1 MRLRVLPFEKE
12 GVRGGFRNS
21 DLQVFNEMKISENWL
36 RAWVNPE
43 IDSGTLSDQLTMLG
57 LEVDDMAP
65 AAKPFSGV
73 VVGEVLTVEQHPD
86 ADRLRVTTV
95 NIGSGEPLQIVCGA
109 PNVRAGMKAPVATI
123 GAVLPGDFK
132 IKKGKLRGVESQGM
146 LCGASEIDLEDKI
159 DGLLEL
165 PADAP
170 VGVDIREY
178 LELDDHVIDISI
190 TPNRGD
196 CFSIRGVAREIGVIN
211 QLPVAAPEIKE
222 VAAAIADHK
231 NVIVDTDGCPR
242 YLGRV
247 IKNVNTKA
255 PTPAW
260 MERALAR
267 SGIRQ
272 HSILVDITNYVLIE
286 LGQPLHAFDGGKV
299 EGAVHVRQAA
309 AGEKLVLL
317 NEQEVELQEDVMVIA
332 DDAKALAIAGIMGGL
347 SSSVTDETAEI
358 FLESAFF
365 APLHI
370 AGRARRFGLH
380 TDASQRYERGVDFE
394 LPMAA
399 MHRASQLIA
408 ELAGGEFGPI
418 TAVEQA
424 ALLPKREAIAL
435 NQAQV
440 DQLLGYAVEPAFIS
454 DALSRL
460 GCAVTVKAEGEWTV
474 VPPSH
479 RYDMAI
485 YQDLIEEVARIH
497 GYDNIQISLPVMD
510 VKLAKYADQFEL
522 AQLRQT
528 AVTLG
533 YQEAISFSFA
543 DAKLEKQLN
552 PQVQPLALANPISS
566 DLAVMRS
573 TLLSSLI
580 PCVQYNLNRQQS
592 RVRFFELGLRFD
604 YQGASSIH
612 DLKQVP
618 AFALIAA
625 GPRTAESWHGKPA
638 EMDFFDFKGDVEEIL
653 AAARLK
659 VEYVRSE
666 RAWLHPGQSAE
677 ILLNGQ
683 SIGYLG
689 RLHPSLEAELDLSAT
704 WVAELDQQAILQTYV
719 SNFTELSRF
728 PSVRRDIA
736 LLISDKINV
745 SEIQQ
750 LIEKTGGELLDSAWL
765 FDVYTGQGVEEGK
778 RSLAFA
784 LLWQHPSRT
793 LEDAEIK
800 SGMDNILQVL
810 ENTYQATLRAS

>member
-1 MRLRVLPFEKE
+1 
-12 GVRGGFRNS
+12 
-21 DLQVFNEMKISENWL
+21 MKISENWL
-36 RAWVNPE
+36 RTWVNPA
-43 IDSGTLSDQLTMLG
+43 IDSDTLSDQLTMLG
-57 LEVDDMAP
+57 LEVDELAP
-65 AAKPFSGV
+65 VAKPFTGV

-170 VGVDIREY
+170 VGVNIREY
-178 LELDDHVIDISI
+178 LKLDDNVIDISI

-196 CFSIRGVAREIGVIN
+196 CFSIRGIAREVAVIN
-211 QLPVAAPEIKE
+211 QLQMNEPEIKSVDATITDE
-222 VAAAIADHK
+222 KKV
-231 NVIVDTDGCPR
+231 VINTDGAPR

-247 IKNVNTKA
+247 IKNVKVKA
-255 PTPAW
+255 ATPEW
-260 MERALAR
+260 MEQALAR
-267 SGIRQ
+267 SGIRT
-272 HSILVDITNYVLIE
+272 HSILVDVTNYVLME
-286 LGQPLHAFDGGKV
+286 LGQPMHAFDLAKI
-299 EGAVHVRQAA
+299 EGTVHVRQAKPQ
-309 AGEKLVLL
+309 EKLQLL
-317 NEQEVELQEDVMVIA
+317 NDQEVELQDDVMVIA
-332 DDAKALAIAGIMGGL
+332 DDQKALAIAGIMGGL
-347 SSSVTDETAEI
+347 ASSVTDDTTDI

-365 APLHI
+365 APLAI

-380 TDASQRYERGVDFE
+380 TDSSQRYERGVDFE
-394 LPMAA
+394 LPLIA
-399 MHRASQLIA
+399 MNRASQLIQ

-418 TAVEQA
+418 TVAEKA
-424 ALLPKREAIAL
+424 DLLPKREAIEL
-435 NQAQV
+435 KQAQV
-440 DQLLGYAVEPAFIS
+440 DQLLGYKVTAEFIT
-454 DALSRL
+454 DALTRL
-460 GCAVTVKAEGEWTV
+460 GCEVTVQADGEWSV

-485 YQDLIEEVARIH
+485 YQDLIEEVARID
-497 GYDNIQISLPVMD
+497 GYDNIQISLPSMD
-510 VKLAKYADQFEL
+510 VQLAKYQDRFEI

-528 AVTLG
+528 VVTLG

-552 PQVQPLALANPISS
+552 PQVSPLMLANPISS
-566 DLAVMRS
+566 DLAAMRS

-604 YQGASSIH
+604 YQKANSIQ
-612 DLKQVP
+612 DLKQIP
-618 AFALIAA
+618 TLALVAV
-625 GPRTAESWHGKPA
+625 GSREPESWHAKPQP
-638 EMDFFDFKGDVEEIL
+638 MDFFDFKGEVEEIL
-653 AAARLK
+653 AAGRVK

-666 RAWLHPGQSAE
+666 RPWLHPGQSAE
-677 ILLNGQ
+677 ILVDGQ

-689 RLHPSLEAELDLSAT
+689 RLHPSLENELDLSTT
-704 WVAELDQQAILQTYV
+704 WVAELDQAAVLQSYV

-736 LLISDKINV
+736 LLISDNINV
-745 SEIQQ
+745 RDIQQ
-750 LIEKTGGELLDSAWL
+750 LIEKTGGELLDSTWL

-800 SGMDNILQVL
+800 SGMDNIIQVL

>member
-1 MRLRVLPFEKE
+1 
-12 GVRGGFRNS
+12 
-21 DLQVFNEMKISENWL
+21 MKISENWL
-36 RAWVNPE
+36 RTWVNPA
-43 IDSGTLSDQLTMLG
+43 IDSDTLSDQLTMLG
-57 LEVDDMAP
+57 LEVDELAP
-65 AAKPFSGV
+65 VAKPFTGV

-123 GAVLPGDFK
+123 GAILPGDFK

-165 PADAP
+165 PDDAP
-170 VGVDIREY
+170 VGVNIREY
-178 LELDDHVIDISI
+178 LKLDDNVIDISI

-196 CFSIRGVAREIGVIN
+196 CFSIRGIAREVAVIN
-211 QLPVAAPEIKE
+211 QLQMNEPEIKSVDATITDE
-222 VAAAIADHK
+222 KKV
-231 NVIVDTDGCPR
+231 VINTDGAPR

-247 IKNVNTKA
+247 IKNVNVKA
-255 PTPAW
+255 ATPEW
-260 MERALAR
+260 MEQALAR
-267 SGIRQ
+267 SGIRT
-272 HSILVDITNYVLIE
+272 HSILVDVTNYVLME
-286 LGQPLHAFDGGKV
+286 LGQPMHAFDLAKI
-299 EGAVHVRQAA
+299 EGTVHVRQAQPQ
-309 AGEKLVLL
+309 EKLQLL
-317 NEQEVELQEDVMVIA
+317 NDQEVELQDDVMVIA
-332 DDAKALAIAGIMGGL
+332 DDQKALAIAGIMGGL
-347 SSSVTDETAEI
+347 ASSVTDDTTDI

-365 APLHI
+365 APLAI

-380 TDASQRYERGVDFE
+380 TDSSQRYERGVDFE
-394 LPMAA
+394 LPLIA
-399 MHRASQLIA
+399 MNRASQLIQ

-418 TAVEQA
+418 TVVEKSD
-424 ALLPKREAIAL
+424 LLPKREAIEL
-435 NQAQV
+435 KQAQV
-440 DQLLGYAVEPAFIS
+440 DQLLGYKVAAEFIT
-454 DALSRL
+454 DALTRL
-460 GCAVTVKAEGEWTV
+460 GCEVTVQANGEWSV
-474 VPPSH
+474 VTPSH

-485 YQDLIEEVARIH
+485 YQDLIEEVARID
-497 GYDNIQISLPVMD
+497 GYDNIQISLPSMD
-510 VKLAKYADQFEL
+510 VQLAKYQDRFEI

-528 AVTLG
+528 VVTLG

-552 PQVQPLALANPISS
+552 PQVSPLMLANPISS

-604 YQGASSIH
+604 YQNANSIQ
-612 DLKQVP
+612 DLKQIP
-618 AFALIAA
+618 TLALVAV
-625 GPRTAESWHGKPA
+625 GSREPESWHAKPQP
-638 EMDFFDFKGDVEEIL
+638 MDFFDFKGEVEEIL
-653 AAARLK
+653 AAGRVK

-666 RAWLHPGQSAE
+666 RPWLHPGQSAE
-677 ILLNGQ
+677 ILVDGQ

-689 RLHPSLEAELDLSAT
+689 RLHPSLENELDLSTT
-704 WVAELDQQAILQTYV
+704 WVAELDQAAVLQSYV

-736 LLISDKINV
+736 LLISDNINV
-745 SEIQQ
+745 RDIQQ
-750 LIEKTGGELLDSAWL
+750 LIEKTGGELLDSTWL

-800 SGMDNILQVL
+800 SGMDNIIQVL

>member
-1 MRLRVLPFEKE
+1 
-12 GVRGGFRNS
+12 
-21 DLQVFNEMKISENWL
+21 MKISENWL
-36 RAWVNPE
+36 RTWVNPA
-43 IDSGTLSDQLTMLG
+43 IDSDTLSDQLTMLG
-57 LEVDDMAP
+57 LEVDELVP
-65 AAKPFSGV
+65 AAKHFTGV
-73 VVGEVLTVEQHPD
+73 VVGEVLTVIQHPD

-109 PNVRAGMKAPVATI
+109 PNVRVGMKAPVATI

-165 PADAP
+165 PDDAP
-170 VGVDIREY
+170 VGVNIREY
-178 LELDDHVIDISI
+178 LNLDDHVIDISI

-211 QLPVAAPEIKE
+211 QLPVTAPEITE
-222 VAAAIADHK
+222 VAATIADQKQVH
-231 NVIVDTDGCPR
+231 VSTDGCPR

-255 PTPAW
+255 ATPEW
-260 MERALAR
+260 MEQALAR

-272 HSILVDITNYVLIE
+272 HSILVDITNYVLME
-286 LGQPLHAFDGGKV
+286 LGQPLHAFDGGQV
-299 EGAVHVRQAA
+299 QGSVHVRQATA
-309 AGEKLVLL
+309 NEKLVLL
-317 NEQEVELQEDVMVIA
+317 NEQEIELTEDVMVIA

-347 SSSVTDETAEI
+347 SSSVTDATTEI

-370 AGRARRFGLH
+370 AGRARRYGLH

-394 LPMAA
+394 LPMIA
-399 MHRASQLIA
+399 MHRASQLIQS
-408 ELAGGEFGPI
+408 LAGGEFGPI
-418 TAVEQA
+418 TVAERT
-424 ALLPKREAIAL
+424 ALLPKREAIEL
-435 NQAQV
+435 TQAQV
-440 DQLLGYAVEPAFIS
+440 DQLLGYSVESAFIT
-454 DALSRL
+454 DALQRL
-460 GCAVTVKAEGEWTV
+460 GCVVTVKAEGEWTV

-497 GYDNIQISLPVMD
+497 GYDNIQISLPVID
-510 VKLAKYADQFEL
+510 VKLAKHQDQFEL
-522 AQLRQT
+522 PQLRQT
-528 AVTLG
+528 LVTLG

-543 DAKLEKQLN
+543 DLKLEKQLN
-552 PQVQPLALANPISS
+552 SQVNPLALANPISC

-580 PCVQYNLNRQQS
+580 PCVQYNINRQQS

-604 YQGASSIH
+604 YQNAQTID
-612 DLKQVP
+612 DLNQIP
-618 AFALIAA
+618 TLAMIAV
-625 GPRTAESWHGKPA
+625 GSKHAESWHGKA
-638 EMDFFDFKGDVEEIL
+638 QAMDFFDFKGEVEEVL
-653 AAARLK
+653 AAGRVQ

-666 RAWLHPGQSAE
+666 REWLHPGQSTE
-677 ILLNGQ
+677 ILIDGK
-683 SIGYLG
+683 SVGYLG
-689 RLHPSLEAELDLSAT
+689 RLHPSLENALDLSTT
-704 WVAELDQQAILQTYV
+704 WVAELDQSAVLQTYV

-736 LLISDKINV
+736 LVISDKINV

-750 LIEKTGGELLDSAWL
+750 LIEKTGGELLDSTWL
-765 FDVYTGQGVEEGK
+765 FDVYTGQGVEQGK

-800 SGMDNILQVL
+800 SGMDHIIQVL
-810 ENTYQATLRAS
+810 ESTYQATLRAS

>member
-1 MRLRVLPFEKE
+1 
-12 GVRGGFRNS
+12 
-21 DLQVFNEMKISENWL
+21 MKISENWL
-36 RAWVNPE
+36 RTWVNPA
-43 IDSGTLSDQLTMLG
+43 IDSDTLSDQLTMLG
-57 LEVDDMAP
+57 LEVDELVP
-65 AAKPFSGV
+65 AAQPFTGV
-73 VVGEVLTVEQHPD
+73 VVGEVLTVIQHPD

-95 NIGSGEPLQIVCGA
+95 NIGSAEPLQIVCGA
-109 PNVRAGMKAPVATI
+109 PNVRVGMKAPVATI

-165 PADAP
+165 PDDAP
-170 VGVDIREY
+170 VGVNIREY
-178 LELDDHVIDISI
+178 LNLDDHVIDISI

-211 QLPVAAPEIKE
+211 QLPVTAPEITE
-222 VAAAIADHK
+222 VAATIADQKQVH
-231 NVIVDTDGCPR
+231 VSTEGCPR

-247 IKNVNTKA
+247 IRNVNTKA
-255 PTPAW
+255 ATPEW
-260 MERALAR
+260 MEQALAR

-272 HSILVDITNYVLIE
+272 HSILVDITNYVLME
-286 LGQPLHAFDGGKV
+286 LGQPLHAFDGGQV
-299 EGAVHVRQAA
+299 QGSVHVRQATA
-309 AGEKLVLL
+309 NEKLVLL
-317 NEQEVELQEDVMVIA
+317 NEQEIELTEDVMVIA
-332 DDAKALAIAGIMGGL
+332 DDTKALAIAGIMGGL
-347 SSSVTDETAEI
+347 SSSVTDSTTEI

-370 AGRARRFGLH
+370 AGRARRYGLH

-394 LPMAA
+394 LPMIA
-399 MHRASQLIA
+399 MHRASQLIQS
-408 ELAGGEFGPI
+408 LAGGEFGPI
-418 TAVEQA
+418 TVAERA
-424 ALLPKREAIAL
+424 ELLPQREAIEL
-435 NQAQV
+435 TQAQV
-440 DQLLGYAVEPAFIS
+440 DQLLGYSVESAFIT
-454 DALSRL
+454 DALERL
-460 GCAVTVKAEGEWTV
+460 GCVVTVKAEGEWTV

-497 GYDNIQISLPVMD
+497 GYDNIQISLPVID
-510 VKLAKYADQFEL
+510 VKLAKHQDQFEL

-528 AVTLG
+528 LVTLG

-543 DAKLEKQLN
+543 DLKLEKQLN
-552 PQVQPLALANPISS
+552 SQVNPLALANPISS

-580 PCVQYNLNRQQS
+580 PCVQYNINRQQS

-604 YQGASSIH
+604 YQNAQTID
-612 DLKQVP
+612 DLNQIPTLAMIAVGSKQS
-618 AFALIAA
+618 
-625 GPRTAESWHGKPA
+625 ESWHGKAQP
-638 EMDFFDFKGDVEEIL
+638 MDFFDFKGEVEEVL
-653 AAARLK
+653 AAGRVQ

-666 RAWLHPGQSAE
+666 REWLHPGQSAE
-677 ILLNGQ
+677 ILIDGR

-689 RLHPSLEAELDLSAT
+689 RLHPSLENALDLSTT
-704 WVAELDQQAILQTYV
+704 WVAELDQSAVLQTYV

-736 LLISDKINV
+736 LVINDKINV

-750 LIEKTGGELLDSAWL
+750 LIEKTGGALLDSTWL
-765 FDVYTGQGVEEGK
+765 FDVYTGQGVEQGK

-800 SGMDNILQVL
+800 SGMDHIIQVL
-810 ENTYQATLRAS
+810 ESTYQATLRAS

>member
-1 MRLRVLPFEKE
+1 
-12 GVRGGFRNS
+12 
-21 DLQVFNEMKISENWL
+21 MKISENWL
-36 RAWVNPE
+36 RTWVNPA
-43 IDSGTLSDQLTMLG
+43 IDSDTLSDQLTMLG
-57 LEVDDMAP
+57 LEVDELAP
-65 AAKPFSGV
+65 VAKPFTGV
-73 VVGEVLTVEQHPD
+73 VIGEVLTVEQHPD

-109 PNVRAGMKAPVATI
+109 PNVRVGMKAPVATI

-170 VGVDIREY
+170 VGVNIREY
-178 LELDDHVIDISI
+178 LKLDDNVIDISI

-196 CFSIRGVAREIGVIN
+196 CFSIRGIAREIAVIN
-211 QLPVAAPEIKE
+211 KLQMNEPVINSVDAT
-222 VAAAIADHK
+222 IADEK
-231 NVIVDTDGCPR
+231 KVVISTEGAPR

-247 IKNVNTKA
+247 VKNVNVKA
-255 PTPAW
+255 ATPEW
-260 MERALAR
+260 MEQALSR
-267 SGIRQ
+267 SGIRT
-272 HSILVDITNYVLIE
+272 HSILVDVTNYVLME
-286 LGQPLHAFDGGKV
+286 LGQPMHAFDLSKI
-299 EGAVHVRQAA
+299 EGTVHVRQATQQ
-309 AGEKLVLL
+309 EKLQLL
-317 NEQEVELQEDVMVIA
+317 NDQEVELQEDIMVIA
-332 DDAKALAIAGIMGGL
+332 DDQKALAIAGIMGGL
-347 SSSVTDETAEI
+347 SSSVTDDTTDI

-365 APLHI
+365 APLAI

-380 TDASQRYERGVDFE
+380 TDSSQRYERGVDFE
-394 LPMAA
+394 LPLIA
-399 MHRASQLIA
+399 MNRASQLIQ

-418 TAVEQA
+418 TVAEKID
-424 ALLPKREAIAL
+424 LLPKREAIEL
-435 NQAQV
+435 KQAQV
-440 DQLLGYAVEPAFIS
+440 DQLLGYQVAGKFIA
-454 DALSRL
+454 DALTRL
-460 GCAVTVKAEGEWTV
+460 GCKVTVKTEGEWSV

-485 YQDLIEEVARIH
+485 YQDLIEEVARID
-497 GYDNIQISLPVMD
+497 GYDNIQISLPSMD
-510 VKLAKYADQFEL
+510 VKFAKYQDRFEL
-522 AQLRQT
+522 AELRQT
-528 AVTLG
+528 IVTLG

-552 PQVQPLALANPISS
+552 PEVQPLMLANPISS
-566 DLAVMRS
+566 DLAAMRS

-592 RVRFFELGLRFD
+592 RVRFFEFGLRFD
-604 YQGASSIH
+604 YQNAKSIE
-612 DLKQVP
+612 DLKQTP
-618 AFALIAA
+618 TLALVAV
-625 GPRTAESWHGKPA
+625 GSQEPESWHVKPQPI
-638 EMDFFDFKGDVEEIL
+638 DFFDFKGEIEEIL
-653 AAARLK
+653 AAGRVS

-677 ILLNGQ
+677 ILVEGK

-689 RLHPSLEAELDLSAT
+689 RLHPSLENELDLSTT
-704 WVAELDQQAILQTYV
+704 WVAELDQTAVLQSYV

-736 LLISDKINV
+736 LLISDNINV
-745 SEIQQ
+745 RDIQQ
-750 LIEKTGGELLDSAWL
+750 LIEQTGGELLDSTWL
-765 FDVYTGQGVEEGK
+765 FDVYTGQGVEDGK

-800 SGMDNILQVL
+800 SGMDNIIQVL

>member
-1 MRLRVLPFEKE
+1 
-12 GVRGGFRNS
+12 
-21 DLQVFNEMKISENWL
+21 MKISENWL
-36 RAWVNPE
+36 RTWVNPA
-43 IDSGTLSDQLTMLG
+43 IDSDTLSDQLTMLG
-57 LEVDDMAP
+57 LEVDDLSP
-65 AAKPFSGV
+65 AAKAFTGV
-73 VVGEVLTVEQHPD
+73 VVGEVLTVDQHPD

-95 NIGSGEPLQIVCGA
+95 NIGTGEPLQIVCGA

-132 IKKGKLRGVESQGM
+132 IKKGKLRGIESQGM

-165 PADAP
+165 PTDAP
-170 VGVDIREY
+170 VGVNVREY
-178 LELDDHVIDISI
+178 LDLDDNVIDISI

-196 CFSIRGVAREIGVIN
+196 CFSIRGIAREIGVIN
-211 QLPVAAPEIKE
+211 QLPVTALEVKD
-222 VAAAIADHK
+222 VAATITDEK
-231 NVIVDTDGCPR
+231 KVIIETDGCPR

-255 PTPAW
+255 PTPVW

-272 HSILVDITNYVLIE
+272 HSILVDITNYVLME

-299 EGAVHVRQAA
+299 EGAVHVRQATA
-309 AGEKLVLL
+309 AEKLTLL
-317 NEQEVELQEDVMVIA
+317 NEQEVELSEKVMVIA
-332 DDAKALAIAGIMGGL
+332 DDNKALAIAGIMGGL
-347 SSSVTDETAEI
+347 SSAVSDTTTEI

-365 APLHI
+365 DQLHI
-370 AGRARRFGLH
+370 AGRARSFGLH

-394 LPMAA
+394 LPLIA
-399 MHRASQLIA
+399 MHRASQLIS
-408 ELAGGEFGPI
+408 EFAGGEFGPI
-418 TAVEQA
+418 TIAEKTEF
-424 ALLPKREAIAL
+424 LPKRDAIEL

-440 DQLLGYAVEPAFIS
+440 DQLLGYKVESDFIT
-454 DALSRL
+454 DALTRL
-460 GCAVTVKAEGEWTV
+460 GCTVTVKAEGEWTV

-479 RYDMAI
+479 RFDMVI

-497 GYDNIQISLPVMD
+497 GYDNIQISLPVID
-510 VKLAKYADQFEL
+510 VKLAKYQDQFEL

-528 AVTLG
+528 IVTLG

-543 DAKLEKQLN
+543 DLKLEKQLN
-552 PQVQPLALANPISS
+552 PAVNPLALANPISS

-580 PCVQYNLNRQQS
+580 PCVQHNINRQQS

-604 YQGASSIH
+604 YQNAASIH
-612 DLKQVP
+612 DLKQIP
-618 AFALIAA
+618 TLALIAV
-625 GPRTAESWHGKPA
+625 GSKTVESWHGKPQI
-638 EMDFFDFKGDVEEIL
+638 MDFFDFKGEVEEVL
-653 AAARLK
+653 AAGRLNF
-659 VEYVRSE
+659 EYVRSE
-666 RAWLHPGQSAE
+666 KSWLHPGQSAE
-677 ILLNGQ
+677 ILVDGQ

-689 RLHPSLEAELDLSAT
+689 RLHPSLESALDLGTT
-704 WVAELDQQAILQTYV
+704 WVAELDQKAVLQTYV

-736 LLISDKINV
+736 LLINDKINV
-745 SEIQQ
+745 SEIQK
-750 LIEKTGGELLDSAWL
+750 LIEKTGGELLDSTWL
-765 FDVYTGQGVEEGK
+765 FDVYTGQGVEDGK

-800 SGMDNILQVL
+800 SGMDNILQIL
-810 ENTYQATLRAS
+810 EQTYQATLRAS

>member
-1 MRLRVLPFEKE
+1 
-12 GVRGGFRNS
+12 
-21 DLQVFNEMKISENWL
+21 MKISENWL
-36 RAWVNPE
+36 RTWVNPA
-43 IDSGTLSDQLTMLG
+43 IDSDTLSDQLTMLG
-57 LEVDDMAP
+57 LEVDELAP
-65 AAKPFSGV
+65 VAKPFTGV

-95 NIGSGEPLQIVCGA
+95 NIGTGEPLQIVCGA

-170 VGVDIREY
+170 VGVNIREY
-178 LELDDHVIDISI
+178 LKLDDNVIDISI

-196 CFSIRGVAREIGVIN
+196 CFSIRGIAREIAVIN
-211 QLPVAAPEIKE
+211 QLQMNEPEIKSVDATITDE
-222 VAAAIADHK
+222 KKV
-231 NVIVDTDGCPR
+231 VISTEGAPR

-247 IKNVNTKA
+247 IKNVNVKA
-255 PTPAW
+255 ATPEW
-260 MERALAR
+260 MEQALAR
-267 SGIRQ
+267 SGIRT
-272 HSILVDITNYVLIE
+272 HSILVDVTNYVLME
-286 LGQPLHAFDGGKV
+286 LGQPMHAFDLAKI
-299 EGAVHVRQAA
+299 EGTVQVRQAKPQ
-309 AGEKLVLL
+309 EKLQLL
-317 NEQEVELQEDVMVIA
+317 NDQEVELQEDVMVIA
-332 DDAKALAIAGIMGGL
+332 DDQKALAIAGIMGGL
-347 SSSVTDETAEI
+347 ASSVTDDTTDI

-365 APLHI
+365 APLAI

-380 TDASQRYERGVDFE
+380 TDSSQRYERGVDFE
-394 LPMAA
+394 LPLIA
-399 MHRASQLIA
+399 MNRASQLIQ

-418 TAVEQA
+418 TIAEKSD
-424 ALLPKREAIAL
+424 LLPKREAIEL

-440 DQLLGYAVEPAFIS
+440 DQLLGYQVAAEFIT
-454 DALSRL
+454 DALTRL
-460 GCAVTVKAEGEWTV
+460 GCEVTVKADGEWSV

-485 YQDLIEEVARIH
+485 YQDLIEEVARID
-497 GYDNIQISLPVMD
+497 GYDNIQISLPSMD
-510 VKLAKYADQFEL
+510 VQLAKYQDRFEI

-528 AVTLG
+528 VVTLG

-552 PQVQPLALANPISS
+552 PQVNPLMLANPISS
-566 DLAVMRS
+566 DLAAMRS

-604 YQGASSIH
+604 YQDANSIQ
-612 DLKQVP
+612 DLKQIP
-618 AFALIAA
+618 TLALIAV
-625 GPRTAESWHGKPA
+625 GSREPESWHAKPQP
-638 EMDFFDFKGDVEEIL
+638 MDFFDFKGEVEEVL
-653 AAARLK
+653 AAGRVK

-666 RAWLHPGQSAE
+666 RSWLHPGQSAE
-677 ILLNGQ
+677 ILVDGK

-689 RLHPSLEAELDLSAT
+689 RLHPSLENQLDLSTT
-704 WVAELDQQAILQTYV
+704 WVAELDQAAVLQSYV

-736 LLISDKINV
+736 LLISDNINV
-745 SEIQQ
+745 RDIQQ
-750 LIEKTGGELLDSAWL
+750 LIEKTGGELLDSTWL

-800 SGMDNILQVL
+800 SGMDNIIQVL

>member
-1 MRLRVLPFEKE
+1 
-12 GVRGGFRNS
+12 
-21 DLQVFNEMKISENWL
+21 MKISENWL
-36 RAWVNPE
+36 RTWVNPA
-43 IDSGTLSDQLTMLG
+43 IDSEKLSDQLTMLG
-57 LEVDDMAP
+57 LEVDELSP
-65 AAKPFSGV
+65 AAKPFTGV

-132 IKKGKLRGVESQGM
+132 IKKGKLRGIESQGM

-170 VGVDIREY
+170 VGMNIREY
-178 LELDDHVIDISI
+178 LDLDDNVIDISI

-196 CFSIRGVAREIGVIN
+196 CFSIRGIAREIGVIN
-211 QLPVAAPEIKE
+211 QLPVTAPEIKE
-222 VAAAIADHK
+222 VVATISDEK
-231 NVIVDTDGCPR
+231 KVVVSTEGCPR

-255 PTPAW
+255 VTPVW

-272 HSILVDITNYVLIE
+272 HSILVDITNYVLME

-299 EGAVHVRQAA
+299 QGAVHVRQATEA
-309 AGEKLVLL
+309 EKLVLL
-317 NEQEVELQEDVMVIA
+317 NEQEVELNEKVMVIA
-332 DDAKALAIAGIMGGL
+332 DDEKALAIAGIMGGL
-347 SSSVTDETAEI
+347 SSAVSDATTEI

-370 AGRARRFGLH
+370 AGRARSFGLH

-394 LPMAA
+394 LPLIA

-418 TAVEQA
+418 TVAENA
-424 ALLPKREAIAL
+424 ALLPTRDAIEL

-440 DQLLGYAVEPAFIS
+440 DQLLGYSVDSAFIT
-454 DALSRL
+454 DALTRL
-460 GCAVTVKAEGEWTV
+460 GCEVTVKAEGEWSV

-479 RYDMAI
+479 RYDMVI

-497 GYDNIQISLPVMD
+497 GYDNIQISLPVID
-510 VKLAKYADQFEL
+510 VKLAKYQDQFEL
-522 AQLRQT
+522 GQLRQT

-543 DAKLEKQLN
+543 DLKLEKQLN
-552 PQVQPLALANPISS
+552 SHVKPLALANPISS

-580 PCVQYNLNRQQS
+580 PCVQYNINRQQS

-604 YQGASSIH
+604 YQEANSIH
-612 DLKQVP
+612 DLKQIP
-618 AFALIAA
+618 TFALIATGA
-625 GPRTAESWHGKPA
+625 RTPESWHGKAQP
-638 EMDFFDFKGDVEEIL
+638 MDFFDFKGDIEEIL
-653 AAARLK
+653 AAGRVK
-659 VEYVRSE
+659 VDYIRSE
-666 RAWLHPGQSAE
+666 RSWLHPGQSAE
-677 ILLNGQ
+677 ILVNGQ

-689 RLHPSLEAELDLSAT
+689 RLHPSLEDELDLATT
-704 WVAELDQQAILQTYV
+704 WVAELDQAAVLQTYV

-736 LLISDKINV
+736 LLINDKINV
-745 SEIQQ
+745 SEIQG
-750 LIEKTGGELLDSAWL
+750 LIEKTGGELLDSTWL

>member
-1 MRLRVLPFEKE
+1 
-12 GVRGGFRNS
+12 
-21 DLQVFNEMKISENWL
+21 MKISENWL
-36 RAWVNPE
+36 RTWVNPA
-43 IDSGTLSDQLTMLG
+43 IDSDTLSDQLTMLG
-57 LEVDDMAP
+57 LEVDELAP
-65 AAKPFSGV
+65 VAKPFTGV

-86 ADRLRVTTV
+86 ADRLHVTTV

-123 GAVLPGDFK
+123 GAILPGDFK

-165 PADAP
+165 PDDAP
-170 VGVDIREY
+170 VGVNIREY
-178 LELDDHVIDISI
+178 LKLDDNVIDISI

-196 CFSIRGVAREIGVIN
+196 CFSIRGIAREVAVIN
-211 QLPVAAPEIKE
+211 QLQMNEPEIKSVDATITDE
-222 VAAAIADHK
+222 KKV
-231 NVIVDTDGCPR
+231 VINTDGAPR

-247 IKNVNTKA
+247 IKNVNVKA
-255 PTPAW
+255 ATPEW
-260 MERALAR
+260 MEQALAR
-267 SGIRQ
+267 SGIRT
-272 HSILVDITNYVLIE
+272 HSILVDVTNYVLME
-286 LGQPLHAFDGGKV
+286 LGQPMHAFDLAKI
-299 EGAVHVRQAA
+299 EGTVHVRQAKSQ
-309 AGEKLVLL
+309 EKLQLL
-317 NEQEVELQEDVMVIA
+317 NDQEVELQEDVMVIA
-332 DDAKALAIAGIMGGL
+332 DDQKALAIAGIMGGL
-347 SSSVTDETAEI
+347 ASSVTDDTTDI

-365 APLHI
+365 APLAI

-380 TDASQRYERGVDFE
+380 TDSSQRYERGVDFE
-394 LPMAA
+394 LPLIA
-399 MHRASQLIA
+399 MNRASQLIQ

-418 TAVEQA
+418 TVAEKSD
-424 ALLPKREAIAL
+424 LLPKREAIEL
-435 NQAQV
+435 KQAQV
-440 DQLLGYAVEPAFIS
+440 DQLLGYKVAAEFIT
-454 DALSRL
+454 DALTRL
-460 GCAVTVKAEGEWTV
+460 GCEVTVQANGEWSV

-485 YQDLIEEVARIH
+485 YQDLIEEVARID
-497 GYDNIQISLPVMD
+497 GYDNIQISLPSMD
-510 VKLAKYADQFEL
+510 VQLAKYQDRFEI

-528 AVTLG
+528 VVTLG

-552 PQVQPLALANPISS
+552 PQVSPLMLANPISS
-566 DLAVMRS
+566 DLAAMRS

-604 YQGASSIH
+604 YQNANSIQ
-612 DLKQVP
+612 DLKQIP
-618 AFALIAA
+618 TLALVAV
-625 GPRTAESWHGKPA
+625 GSREPESWHAKPQP
-638 EMDFFDFKGDVEEIL
+638 MDFFDFKGEVEEIL
-653 AAARLK
+653 AAGRVK

-666 RAWLHPGQSAE
+666 RPWLHPGQSAE
-677 ILLNGQ
+677 ILVDGQ

-689 RLHPSLEAELDLSAT
+689 RLHPSLENELDLSTT
-704 WVAELDQQAILQTYV
+704 WVAELDQAAVLQSYV

-736 LLISDKINV
+736 LLISDNINV
-745 SEIQQ
+745 RDIQQ
-750 LIEKTGGELLDSAWL
+750 LIEKTGGELLDSTWL

-800 SGMDNILQVL
+800 SGMDNIIQVL

>member
-1 MRLRVLPFEKE
+1 
-12 GVRGGFRNS
+12 
-21 DLQVFNEMKISENWL
+21 MKISENWL
-36 RAWVNPE
+36 RTWVNPA
-43 IDSGTLSDQLTMLG
+43 IDSDTLSDQLTMLG
-57 LEVDDMAP
+57 LEVDELAP
-65 AAKPFSGV
+65 VAKPFTGV

-109 PNVRAGMKAPVATI
+109 PNVRVGMKAPVATI

-170 VGVDIREY
+170 VGVNIREY
-178 LELDDHVIDISI
+178 LKLDDNVIDISI

-196 CFSIRGVAREIGVIN
+196 CFSIRGIAREIAVIN
-211 QLPVAAPEIKE
+211 QLQMNEPEIKSVDATITDE
-222 VAAAIADHK
+222 KKV
-231 NVIVDTDGCPR
+231 VISTDGAPR

-247 IKNVNTKA
+247 VKNVNIKA
-255 PTPAW
+255 ATPEW
-260 MERALAR
+260 MEQALAR
-267 SGIRQ
+267 SGIRT
-272 HSILVDITNYVLIE
+272 HSILVDVTNYVLME
-286 LGQPLHAFDGGKV
+286 LGQPMHAFDLAKI
-299 EGAVHVRQAA
+299 EGTVHVRQAQPQ
-309 AGEKLVLL
+309 EKLQLL
-317 NEQEVELQEDVMVIA
+317 NDQEVELQEDIMVIA
-332 DDAKALAIAGIMGGL
+332 DDQKALAIAGIMGGL
-347 SSSVTDETAEI
+347 ASSVTDDTADI

-365 APLHI
+365 APLAI

-380 TDASQRYERGVDFE
+380 TDSSQRYERGVDFE
-394 LPMAA
+394 LPLIA
-399 MHRASQLIA
+399 MNRASQLIK

-418 TAVEQA
+418 TVAEKTD
-424 ALLPKREAIAL
+424 LLPKREAIEL
-435 NQAQV
+435 KQAQV
-440 DQLLGYAVEPAFIS
+440 DQLLGYQVAADFIT
-454 DALSRL
+454 DALTRL
-460 GCAVTVKAEGEWTV
+460 GCKVTVKTEGEWSV
-474 VPPSH
+474 IPPSH

-485 YQDLIEEVARIH
+485 YQDLIEEVARID
-497 GYDNIQISLPVMD
+497 GYDNIQISLPSMD
-510 VKLAKYADQFEL
+510 VQLAKYQDRFEI

-528 AVTLG
+528 VVTLG

-552 PQVQPLALANPISS
+552 PQVNPLMLANPISS
-566 DLAVMRS
+566 DLAAMRS

-604 YQGASSIH
+604 YQNATSIQ
-612 DLKQVP
+612 DLKQIP
-618 AFALIAA
+618 TLALIAV
-625 GPRTAESWHGKPA
+625 GSREPESWHAKPQP
-638 EMDFFDFKGDVEEIL
+638 MDFFDFKGEVEEVL
-653 AAARLK
+653 AAGRVK

-666 RAWLHPGQSAE
+666 RAWLHPGQSTE
-677 ILLNGQ
+677 ILVDGK

-689 RLHPSLEAELDLSAT
+689 RLHPSLENELDLSTT
-704 WVAELDQQAILQTYV
+704 WVAELDQAAVLQSYV

-736 LLISDKINV
+736 LLISDNINV
-745 SEIQQ
+745 RDIQQ
-750 LIEKTGGELLDSAWL
+750 LIEKTGGELLDSTWL

-800 SGMDNILQVL
+800 SGMDNIIQVL

>member
-1 MRLRVLPFEKE
+1 
-12 GVRGGFRNS
+12 
-21 DLQVFNEMKISENWL
+21 MKISENWL
-36 RAWVNPE
+36 RTWVNPA
-43 IDSGTLSDQLTMLG
+43 IDSNTLSDQLTMLG
-57 LEVDDMAP
+57 LEVDDLSP
-65 AAKPFSGV
+65 AAKLFTGV

-95 NIGSGEPLQIVCGA
+95 NIGTGEPLQIVCGA
-109 PNVRAGMKAPVATI
+109 PNVHVGMKAPVATI

-132 IKKGKLRGVESQGM
+132 IKKGKLRGIESQGM

-165 PADAP
+165 PANAP
-170 VGVDIREY
+170 VGVNVREY
-178 LELDDHVIDISI
+178 LDLDDNVIDISI

-196 CFSIRGVAREIGVIN
+196 CFSIRGIAREIGVIN
-211 QLPVAAPEIKE
+211 QLPVTVPEVKE
-222 VAAAIADHK
+222 VPATITDEK
-231 NVIVDTDGCPR
+231 KVIIETDGCPR

-255 PTPAW
+255 PTPVW

-272 HSILVDITNYVLIE
+272 HSILVDITNYVLME

-299 EGAVHVRQAA
+299 EGAVHVRQATA
-309 AGEKLVLL
+309 AEKLTLL
-317 NEQEVELQEDVMVIA
+317 NEQEVELSEKVMVIA
-332 DDAKALAIAGIMGGL
+332 DDNKALAIAGIMGGL
-347 SSSVTDETAEI
+347 SSAVSDTTTEI

-365 APLHI
+365 DQLHI
-370 AGRARRFGLH
+370 AGRARSFGLH

-394 LPMAA
+394 LPMIA

-418 TAVEQA
+418 TVAEKTEF
-424 ALLPKREAIAL
+424 LPKRDAIEL

-440 DQLLGYAVEPAFIS
+440 DQLLGYKVESDFIT
-454 DALSRL
+454 DALTRL
-460 GCAVTVKAEGEWTV
+460 GCVVTVNAEGEWTV

-479 RYDMAI
+479 RFDMVI

-497 GYDNIQISLPVMD
+497 GYDNIQISLPVID
-510 VKLAKYADQFEL
+510 VKLAKYQDQFEL

-528 AVTLG
+528 VVALG

-543 DAKLEKQLN
+543 DLKLEKQLN
-552 PQVQPLALANPISS
+552 PAVNPLALANPISS

-580 PCVQYNLNRQQS
+580 PCVQHNINRQQS

-604 YQGASSIH
+604 YQDAASIH
-612 DLKQVP
+612 DLKQIP
-618 AFALIAA
+618 TLALIAV
-625 GPRTAESWHGKPA
+625 GSKTVESWHGKPQT
-638 EMDFFDFKGDVEEIL
+638 MDFFDFKGEIEEVL
-653 AAARLK
+653 AAGRLN

-666 RAWLHPGQSAE
+666 KSWLHPGQSAE
-677 ILLNGQ
+677 ILVDGQ

-689 RLHPSLEAELDLSAT
+689 RLHPSLESALDLGTT
-704 WVAELDQQAILQTYV
+704 WVAELDQKAVLQTYV

-736 LLISDKINV
+736 LLINDKINV
-745 SEIQQ
+745 SEIQK
-750 LIEKTGGELLDSAWL
+750 LIEKTGGELLDSTWL

-800 SGMDNILQVL
+800 SGMDNILQIL
-810 ENTYQATLRAS
+810 EQTYQATLRAS

>member
-1 MRLRVLPFEKE
+1 
-12 GVRGGFRNS
+12 
-21 DLQVFNEMKISENWL
+21 MKISENWL
-36 RAWVNPE
+36 RTWVNPA
-43 IDSGTLSDQLTMLG
+43 IDSEKLSDQLTMLG
-57 LEVDDMAP
+57 LEVDDLSP
-65 AAKPFSGV
+65 AAKPFTGV

-170 VGVDIREY
+170 VGVNVREY
-178 LELDDHVIDISI
+178 LDLDDNVIDISI

-196 CFSIRGVAREIGVIN
+196 CFSIRGIAREIGVIN
-211 QLPVAAPEIKE
+211 QLPVTAPETKE
-222 VAAAIADHK
+222 VAATLADEK
-231 NVIVDTDGCPR
+231 KVVVETEGCAR

-255 PTPAW
+255 PTPEW
-260 MERALAR
+260 MERALVRA
-267 SGIRQ
+267 GIRQ
-272 HSILVDITNYVLIE
+272 HSILVDITNYVLME

-299 EGAVHVRQAA
+299 QGSVHVRQAT

-317 NEQEVELQEDVMVIA
+317 NEQEVELQDDVMVIA
-332 DDAKALAIAGIMGGL
+332 DDEKALAIAGIMGGL
-347 SSSVTDETAEI
+347 SSSVTDETTEI

-394 LPMAA
+394 LPMIA

-418 TAVEQA
+418 IVAEKSE
-424 ALLPKREAIAL
+424 LLPKREAIEL
-435 NQAQV
+435 EQAQV
-440 DQLLGYAVEPAFIS
+440 DQLLGYTVESDFIT
-454 DALSRL
+454 DALTRL
-460 GCAVTVKAEGEWTV
+460 GCEVTVKAEGQWSV

-497 GYDNIQISLPVMD
+497 GYDNIQISLPVID
-510 VKLAKYADQFEL
+510 VKLAKYEDQFEL
-522 AQLRQT
+522 TQLRQT

-543 DAKLEKQLN
+543 DLKLEKQLN
-552 PQVQPLALANPISS
+552 PAVNPLALANPISS

-580 PCVQYNLNRQQS
+580 PCVQYNVNRQQN

-604 YQGASSIH
+604 YQNAASIH
-612 DLKQVP
+612 DLKQIP
-618 AFALIAA
+618 TFALIAT
-625 GPRTAESWHGKPA
+625 GSRTPETWHGKAQP
-638 EMDFFDFKGDVEEIL
+638 MDFFDFKGDIEEIL
-653 AAARLK
+653 AAARLN

-666 RAWLHPGQSAE
+666 RSWLHPGQSAE
-677 ILLNGQ
+677 ILVNGQ

-689 RLHPSLEAELDLSAT
+689 RLHPSLEDELDLATT
-704 WVAELDQQAILQTYV
+704 WVAELDQSAVLQTYV

-745 SEIQQ
+745 SEIQG
-750 LIEKTGGELLDSAWL
+750 LIEKTGGELLGSTWL

>member
-1 MRLRVLPFEKE
+1 
-12 GVRGGFRNS
+12 
-21 DLQVFNEMKISENWL
+21 MKISENWL
-36 RAWVNPE
+36 RTWVNPA
-43 IDSGTLSDQLTMLG
+43 IDSDTLSDQLTMLG
-57 LEVDDMAP
+57 LEVDELAP
-65 AAKPFSGV
+65 VAKPFTGV

-109 PNVRAGMKAPVATI
+109 PNVRAGMKAAVATI
-123 GAVLPGDFK
+123 GAILPGDFK

-165 PADAP
+165 PDDAP
-170 VGVDIREY
+170 VGVNIREY
-178 LELDDHVIDISI
+178 LKLDDNVIDISI

-196 CFSIRGVAREIGVIN
+196 CFSIRGIAREVAVIN
-211 QLPVAAPEIKE
+211 QLQMNEPEIKSVDATITDE
-222 VAAAIADHK
+222 KKV
-231 NVIVDTDGCPR
+231 VISTDGAPR

-247 IKNVNTKA
+247 IKNVNVKA
-255 PTPAW
+255 ATPEW
-260 MERALAR
+260 MEQALAR
-267 SGIRQ
+267 SGIRT
-272 HSILVDITNYVLIE
+272 HSILVDVTNYVLME
-286 LGQPLHAFDGGKV
+286 LGQPMHAFDLAKI
-299 EGAVHVRQAA
+299 EGTVHVRQAQPQ
-309 AGEKLVLL
+309 EKLQLL
-317 NEQEVELQEDVMVIA
+317 NDQEVELQDDVMVIA
-332 DDAKALAIAGIMGGL
+332 DDQKALAIAGIMGGL
-347 SSSVTDETAEI
+347 ASSVTDDTTDI

-365 APLHI
+365 APLAI

-380 TDASQRYERGVDFE
+380 TDSSQRYERGVDFE
-394 LPMAA
+394 LPLIA
-399 MHRASQLIA
+399 MNRASQLIQ

-418 TAVEQA
+418 TVAEKSD
-424 ALLPKREAIAL
+424 LLPKREAIEL
-435 NQAQV
+435 KQAQV
-440 DQLLGYAVEPAFIS
+440 DQLLGYKVAAEFIT
-454 DALSRL
+454 DALTRL
-460 GCAVTVKAEGEWTV
+460 GCEVTIQADGEWSV

-485 YQDLIEEVARIH
+485 YQDLIEEVARID
-497 GYDNIQISLPVMD
+497 GYDNIQISLPSMD
-510 VKLAKYADQFEL
+510 VQLAKYQDRFEI

-528 AVTLG
+528 VVTLG

-552 PQVQPLALANPISS
+552 PQVSPLMLANPISS
-566 DLAVMRS
+566 DLAAMRS

-604 YQGASSIH
+604 YQKANSIQ
-612 DLKQVP
+612 DLKQIP
-618 AFALIAA
+618 TLALVAV
-625 GPRTAESWHGKPA
+625 GSREPESWHAKPQP
-638 EMDFFDFKGDVEEIL
+638 MDFFDFKGEVEEIL
-653 AAARLK
+653 AAGRVK

-666 RAWLHPGQSAE
+666 RPWLHPGQSAE
-677 ILLNGQ
+677 ILVDGQ

-689 RLHPSLEAELDLSAT
+689 RLHPSLENELDLSTT
-704 WVAELDQQAILQTYV
+704 WVAELDQAAVLQSYV

-736 LLISDKINV
+736 LLISDNINV
-745 SEIQQ
+745 RDIQQ
-750 LIEKTGGELLDSAWL
+750 LIEKTGGELLDSTWL

-784 LLWQHPSRT
+784 LLWQHLSRT

-800 SGMDNILQVL
+800 SGMDNIIQVL

>member
-1 MRLRVLPFEKE
+1 
-12 GVRGGFRNS
+12 
-21 DLQVFNEMKISENWL
+21 MKISENWL
-36 RAWVNPE
+36 RTWVNPA
-43 IDSGTLSDQLTMLG
+43 IDSETLSDQLTMLG
-57 LEVDDMAP
+57 LEVDELAP
-65 AAKPFSGV
+65 IAKPFTGV

-95 NIGSGEPLQIVCGA
+95 NIGSDESLQIVCGA

-146 LCGASEIDLEDKI
+146 LCGASEIDLEDKV

-170 VGVDIREY
+170 VGVNIREY
-178 LELDDHVIDISI
+178 LKLDDNVIDISI

-196 CFSIRGVAREIGVIN
+196 CFSIRGIAREIAVIN
-211 QLPVAAPEIKE
+211 QLQMNEAEIKSVDATVADEKE
-222 VAAAIADHK
+222 V
-231 NVIVDTDGCPR
+231 VISTNGAPR

-247 IKNVNTKA
+247 VKNVNVKA
-255 PTPAW
+255 ATPEW
-260 MERALAR
+260 MEQALAR
-267 SGIRQ
+267 SGIRT
-272 HSILVDITNYVLIE
+272 HSILVDVTNYVLME
-286 LGQPLHAFDGGKV
+286 LGQPMHAFDLAKI
-299 EGAVHVRQAA
+299 EGTVHVRQAQPQ
-309 AGEKLVLL
+309 EKLQLL
-317 NEQEVELQEDVMVIA
+317 NDQEVELQEDIMVIA
-332 DDAKALAIAGIMGGL
+332 DDQKALAIAGIMGGL
-347 SSSVTDETAEI
+347 ASSVTDDTTDI

-365 APLHI
+365 APLAI

-380 TDASQRYERGVDFE
+380 TDSSQRYERGVDFE
-394 LPMAA
+394 LPLIA
-399 MHRASQLIA
+399 MNRASQLIQ

-418 TAVEQA
+418 TVAEKTD
-424 ALLPKREAIAL
+424 LLPKREAIDL
-435 NQAQV
+435 KQTQV
-440 DQLLGYAVEPAFIS
+440 DQLLGYQVAGEFIA
-454 DALSRL
+454 DALTRL
-460 GCAVTVKAEGEWTV
+460 GCEVTVKAEGEWSV

-485 YQDLIEEVARIH
+485 YQDLIEEVARID
-497 GYDNIQISLPVMD
+497 GYDNIQISLPSMD
-510 VKLAKYADQFEL
+510 VQLAKYQDRFEI
-522 AQLRQT
+522 AELRQT
-528 AVTLG
+528 IVSLG

-552 PQVQPLALANPISS
+552 PKVNPLMLANPISS
-566 DLAVMRS
+566 DLAAMRS

-604 YQGASSIH
+604 YQNAKSIE
-612 DLKQVP
+612 DLKQIP
-618 AFALIAA
+618 TLALVAV
-625 GPRTAESWHGKPA
+625 GSQQPESWHVKPQP
-638 EMDFFDFKGDVEEIL
+638 MDFFDFKGEIEEIL
-653 AAARLK
+653 AAGRVK

-666 RAWLHPGQSAE
+666 RSWLHPGQSAE
-677 ILLNGQ
+677 ILVDGQ

-689 RLHPSLEAELDLSAT
+689 RLHPSLENELDLSTT
-704 WVAELDQQAILQTYV
+704 WVAELDQTAVLQSYV

-728 PSVRRDIA
+728 PSIRRDIA
-736 LLISDKINV
+736 LLISDNINV
-745 SEIQQ
+745 RDIQQ
-750 LIEKTGGELLDSAWL
+750 LIEKTGGELLDSTWL

-800 SGMDNILQVL
+800 SGMDNIIQVL

>member
-1 MRLRVLPFEKE
+1 
-12 GVRGGFRNS
+12 
-21 DLQVFNEMKISENWL
+21 MKISENWL
-36 RAWVNPE
+36 RTWVNPA
-43 IDSGTLSDQLTMLG
+43 IDSDTLSDQLTMLG
-57 LEVDDMAP
+57 LEVDDLSP
-65 AAKPFSGV
+65 AAKPFTGV
-73 VVGEVLTVEQHPD
+73 VVGEVLTVVQHPD

-109 PNVRAGMKAPVATI
+109 PNVRVGMKAPVATI

-170 VGVDIREY
+170 VGVNVREY
-178 LELDDHVIDISI
+178 LDLDDNVIDISI

-196 CFSIRGVAREIGVIN
+196 CFSIRGIAREIGVIN
-211 QLPVAAPEIKE
+211 QLPVTAPLITE
-222 VAAAIADHK
+222 VAATITDEK
-231 NVIVDTDGCPR
+231 KVVVETDGCPR

-255 PTPAW
+255 PTPEW

-267 SGIRQ
+267 AGIRQ
-272 HSILVDITNYVLIE
+272 HSILVDITNYVLME

-299 EGAVHVRQAA
+299 EGSVRVRQATA
-309 AGEKLVLL
+309 AEKLTLL
-317 NEQEVELQEDVMVIA
+317 NEQEVELSENVMVIA
-332 DDAKALAIAGIMGGL
+332 DDQKALAIAGIMGGL
-347 SSSVTDETAEI
+347 SSAVSDDTTEI

-365 APLHI
+365 DQLYI
-370 AGRARRFGLH
+370 AGRARSFGLH

-394 LPMAA
+394 LPMTA

-408 ELAGGEFGPI
+408 DLAGGEFGPI
-418 TAVEQA
+418 TVAEKVE
-424 ALLPKREAIAL
+424 LLPKREAIEL

-440 DQLLGYAVEPAFIS
+440 DQLLGYKVESAFIT
-454 DALSRL
+454 DALTRL
-460 GCAVTVKAEGEWTV
+460 GCNVTVKAEGEWTV

-479 RYDMAI
+479 RFDMAI

-497 GYDNIQISLPVMD
+497 GYDNIQISLPVID
-510 VKLAKYADQFEL
+510 VKLAKYQDQFEL
-522 AQLRQT
+522 VQLRQT
-528 AVTLG
+528 AVALG

-580 PCVQYNLNRQQS
+580 PCVQYNVNRQQN
-592 RVRFFELGLRFD
+592 RVRFYELGLRFD
-604 YQGASSIH
+604 YQGANSIH
-612 DLKQVP
+612 DLKQIP
-618 AFALIAA
+618 TFALVAT
-625 GPRTAESWHGKPA
+625 GSRTTESWHSKAQP
-638 EMDFFDFKGDVEEIL
+638 MDFFDFKGDVEEIL
-653 AAARLK
+653 NSARLN

-666 RAWLHPGQSAE
+666 RTWLHPGQSAE
-677 ILLNGQ
+677 ILVNGQ
-683 SIGYLG
+683 SIGYFG
-689 RLHPSLEAELDLSAT
+689 RLHPSLEDELDLATT
-704 WVAELDQQAILQTYV
+704 WVAELDQSAVLQTYV

-750 LIEKTGGELLDSAWL
+750 LIEKTGGELLDAVWL

-784 LLWQHPSRT
+784 IQWQHPTRT

-800 SGMDNILQVL
+800 TGMDNILQVL

>member
-1 MRLRVLPFEKE
+1 
-12 GVRGGFRNS
+12 
-21 DLQVFNEMKISENWL
+21 MKISENWL
-36 RAWVNPE
+36 RTWVNPA
-43 IDSGTLSDQLTMLG
+43 IDSDTLSDQLTMLG
-57 LEVDDMAP
+57 LEVDELAP
-65 AAKPFSGV
+65 VAKPFTGV

-132 IKKGKLRGVESQGM
+132 IKKGKLRGIESQGM

-165 PADAP
+165 PDDAP
-170 VGVDIREY
+170 VGVNIREY
-178 LELDDHVIDISI
+178 LKLDDNVIDISI

-196 CFSIRGVAREIGVIN
+196 CFSIRGIAREIAVIN
-211 QLPVAAPEIKE
+211 QLQMNEPEIKSVDATITDE
-222 VAAAIADHK
+222 KKV
-231 NVIVDTDGCPR
+231 VISTDGAPR

-247 IKNVNTKA
+247 VKNVNVKA
-255 PTPAW
+255 ATPEW
-260 MERALAR
+260 MEQALAR
-267 SGIRQ
+267 SGIRT
-272 HSILVDITNYVLIE
+272 HSILVDVTNYVLME
-286 LGQPLHAFDGGKV
+286 LGQPMHAFDLAKI
-299 EGAVHVRQAA
+299 EGTVHVRQAQPQ
-309 AGEKLVLL
+309 EKLQLL
-317 NEQEVELQEDVMVIA
+317 NDQEVELQEDIMVIA
-332 DDAKALAIAGIMGGL
+332 DDQKALAIAGIMGGL
-347 SSSVTDETAEI
+347 ASSVTDDTADI

-365 APLHI
+365 APLAI

-380 TDASQRYERGVDFE
+380 TDSSQRYERGVDFE
-394 LPMAA
+394 LPLIA
-399 MHRASQLIA
+399 MNRASQLIQ

-418 TAVEQA
+418 TVAEKTD
-424 ALLPKREAIAL
+424 LLPKREAIEL
-435 NQAQV
+435 KQAQV
-440 DQLLGYAVEPAFIS
+440 DQLLGYQVAADFIT
-454 DALSRL
+454 DALTRL
-460 GCAVTVKAEGEWTV
+460 GCKVTVKAEGEWSV

-485 YQDLIEEVARIH
+485 YQDLIEEVARID
-497 GYDNIQISLPVMD
+497 GYDNIQISLPSMD
-510 VKLAKYADQFEL
+510 VQLAKYQDRFEI

-528 AVTLG
+528 VVTLG

-552 PQVQPLALANPISS
+552 PQVNPLMLANPISS
-566 DLAVMRS
+566 DLAAMRS

-604 YQGASSIH
+604 YQNATSIQ
-612 DLKQVP
+612 DLKQIP
-618 AFALIAA
+618 TLALIAV
-625 GPRTAESWHGKPA
+625 GSREPESWHAKPQP
-638 EMDFFDFKGDVEEIL
+638 MDFFDFKGEVEEVL
-653 AAARLK
+653 AAGRVK

-666 RAWLHPGQSAE
+666 RTWLHPGQSAE
-677 ILLNGQ
+677 ILVDGK

-689 RLHPSLEAELDLSAT
+689 RLHPSLENELDLSTT
-704 WVAELDQQAILQTYV
+704 WVAELDQAAVLQSYV

-736 LLISDKINV
+736 LLISDNINV
-745 SEIQQ
+745 RDIQQ
-750 LIEKTGGELLDSAWL
+750 LIEKTGGELLDSTWL

-800 SGMDNILQVL
+800 SGMDNIIQVL

>member
-1 MRLRVLPFEKE
+1 
-12 GVRGGFRNS
+12 
-21 DLQVFNEMKISENWL
+21 MKISENWL
-36 RAWVNPE
+36 RTWVNPA
-43 IDSGTLSDQLTMLG
+43 IDSDTLSDQLTMLG
-57 LEVDDMAP
+57 LEVDELAP
-65 AAKPFSGV
+65 VAKPFTGV

-109 PNVRAGMKAPVATI
+109 PNVRAGMKAPVVTI
-123 GAVLPGDFK
+123 GAILPGDFK

-165 PADAP
+165 PDDAP
-170 VGVDIREY
+170 VGVNIREY
-178 LELDDHVIDISI
+178 LKLDDNVIDISI

-196 CFSIRGVAREIGVIN
+196 CFSIRGIAREVAVIN
-211 QLPVAAPEIKE
+211 QLQMNEPEIKSVDATITDE
-222 VAAAIADHK
+222 KKV
-231 NVIVDTDGCPR
+231 VINTDGAPR

-247 IKNVNTKA
+247 IKNVNVKA
-255 PTPAW
+255 ATPEW
-260 MERALAR
+260 MEQALAR
-267 SGIRQ
+267 SGIRT
-272 HSILVDITNYVLIE
+272 HSILVDVTNYVLME
-286 LGQPLHAFDGGKV
+286 LGQPMHAFDLAKI
-299 EGAVHVRQAA
+299 EGTVHVRQAQPQ
-309 AGEKLVLL
+309 EKLQLL
-317 NEQEVELQEDVMVIA
+317 NDQEVELQDDVMVIA
-332 DDAKALAIAGIMGGL
+332 DDQKALAIAGIMGGL
-347 SSSVTDETAEI
+347 ASSVTDDTTDI

-365 APLHI
+365 APLAI

-380 TDASQRYERGVDFE
+380 TDSSQRYERGVDFE
-394 LPMAA
+394 LPLIA
-399 MHRASQLIA
+399 MNRASQLIQ

-418 TAVEQA
+418 TVVEKSD
-424 ALLPKREAIAL
+424 LLPKREAIEL
-435 NQAQV
+435 KQAQV
-440 DQLLGYAVEPAFIS
+440 DQLLGYKVAAEFIT
-454 DALSRL
+454 DALTRL
-460 GCAVTVKAEGEWTV
+460 GCEVTVQANGEWSV

-485 YQDLIEEVARIH
+485 YQDLIEEVARID
-497 GYDNIQISLPVMD
+497 GYDNIQISLPSMD
-510 VKLAKYADQFEL
+510 VQLAKYQDRFEI

-528 AVTLG
+528 VVTLG

-552 PQVQPLALANPISS
+552 PQVSPLMLANPISS

-604 YQGASSIH
+604 YQNANSIQ
-612 DLKQVP
+612 DLKQIP
-618 AFALIAA
+618 TLALVAV
-625 GPRTAESWHGKPA
+625 GSREPESWHAKPQP
-638 EMDFFDFKGDVEEIL
+638 MDFFDFKGEVEEIL
-653 AAARLK
+653 AAGRVK

-666 RAWLHPGQSAE
+666 RPWLHPGQSAE
-677 ILLNGQ
+677 ILVDGQ

-689 RLHPSLEAELDLSAT
+689 RLHPSLENELDLSTT
-704 WVAELDQQAILQTYV
+704 WVAELDQAAVLQSYV

-736 LLISDKINV
+736 LLISDNINV
-745 SEIQQ
+745 RDIQQ
-750 LIEKTGGELLDSAWL
+750 LIEKTGGELLDSTWL

-800 SGMDNILQVL
+800 SGMDNIIQVL

>member
-1 MRLRVLPFEKE
+1 
-12 GVRGGFRNS
+12 
-21 DLQVFNEMKISENWL
+21 MKISENWL
-36 RAWVNPE
+36 RTWVNPA
-43 IDSGTLSDQLTMLG
+43 IDSETLSNQLTMLG
-57 LEVDDMAP
+57 LEVDEMVP
-65 AAKPFSGV
+65 AAKPFTGV
-73 VVGEVLTVEQHPD
+73 VIGEVLTVEQHPD
-86 ADRLRVTTV
+86 ADRLRVTTI
-95 NIGSGEPLQIVCGA
+95 NIGSGDPLQIVCGA
-109 PNVRAGMKAPVATI
+109 PNVRVGMKVPVATI

-165 PADAP
+165 PNDAP
-170 VGVDIREY
+170 IGINIREY
-178 LELDDHVIDISI
+178 LHLDDHVIDISI

-196 CFSIRGVAREIGVIN
+196 CFSVRGIAREIGVIN
-211 QLPVAAPEIKE
+211 QLAVTAPDIQDVAATIT
-222 VAAAIADHK
+222 
-231 NVIVDTDGCPR
+231 DTKKVVVETEGCPR

-255 PTPAW
+255 ATPEW
-260 MERALAR
+260 MERVLVR

-286 LGQPLHAFDGGKV
+286 LGQPLHAFDAAQV
-299 EGAVHVRQAA
+299 QGAVSVRQAKA
-309 AGEKLVLL
+309 AEKLVLL
-317 NEQEVELQEDVMVIA
+317 NEQEVELTENVMVIA
-332 DDAKALAIAGIMGGL
+332 DDEKVLAMAGIMGGL
-347 SSSVTDETAEI
+347 SSSVTDTTTEI

-370 AGRARRFGLH
+370 AGRARRYGLH

-394 LPMAA
+394 LPMLA
-399 MHRASQLIA
+399 MKRASQLIS
-408 ELAGGEFGPI
+408 ELAGGEFAPI
-418 TAVEQA
+418 TIVENLEA
-424 ALLPKREAIAL
+424 LPKREAIAL
-435 NQAQV
+435 KQTQV
-440 DQLLGYAVEPAFIS
+440 DQLLGYQVDSDFIV
-454 DALSRL
+454 DALQRL
-460 GCAVTVKAEGEWTV
+460 GCIVTVKAQGEWSV

-479 RYDMAI
+479 RFDMAI
-485 YQDLIEEVARIH
+485 YQDLIEEIARIH
-497 GYDNIQISLPVMD
+497 GYDNIQISLPVID
-510 VKLAKYADQFEL
+510 VQLAKHQDQFEL
-522 AQLRQT
+522 PQLRQT
-528 AVTLG
+528 LVTLG

-552 PQVQPLALANPISS
+552 PNVNPLMLANPISS
-566 DLAVMRS
+566 ELAAMRS

-580 PCVQYNLNRQQS
+580 PCVQYNINRQQS

-604 YQGASSIH
+604 YQDAQSIH
-612 DLKQVP
+612 DLKQIP
-618 AFALIAA
+618 TLALIAVGA
-625 GPRTAESWHGKPA
+625 KTAESWHGKAQP
-638 EMDFFDFKGDVEEIL
+638 MDFFDLKGEVEEVL
-653 AAARLK
+653 AAGRVK

-666 RAWLHPGQSAE
+666 RVWLHPGQSAE
-677 ILLNGQ
+677 ILQDGK

-689 RLHPSLEAELDLSAT
+689 RLHPSLENALDLGIT
-704 WVAELDQQAILQTYV
+704 WVAELDQQAVLQTYV

-736 LLISDKINV
+736 LLINDKINV

-750 LIEKTGGELLDSAWL
+750 LIGQTGGELLDSTWL

-800 SGMDNILQVL
+800 SGMDQIIEVLQ
-810 ENTYQATLRAS
+810 NTYQATLRAS

>member
-1 MRLRVLPFEKE
+1 
-12 GVRGGFRNS
+12 
-21 DLQVFNEMKISENWL
+21 MKISENWL
-36 RAWVNPE
+36 RTWVNPA
-43 IDSGTLSDQLTMLG
+43 IDSDTLSDQLTMLG
-57 LEVDDMAP
+57 LEVDDLSP
-65 AAKPFSGV
+65 AAKPFTGV

-170 VGVDIREY
+170 VGVNVREY
-178 LELDDHVIDISI
+178 LDLDDNVIDISI

-196 CFSIRGVAREIGVIN
+196 CFSIRGIAREIGVIN
-211 QLPVAAPEIKE
+211 QLPVTAPDIQE
-222 VAAAIADHK
+222 VAASIADEK
-231 NVIVDTDGCPR
+231 KVVVSTEGCPR

-255 PTPAW
+255 ATPEW

-272 HSILVDITNYVLIE
+272 HSILVDITNYVLME
-286 LGQPLHAFDGGKV
+286 LGQPLHAFDGAKV
-299 EGAVHVRQAA
+299 QGSVQVRQAT

-317 NEQEVELQEDVMVIA
+317 NEQEVELQDDVMVIA
-332 DDAKALAIAGIMGGL
+332 DDEKALAIAGIMGGL
-347 SSSVTDETAEI
+347 SSSVTDETTEI

-394 LPMAA
+394 LPLIA
-399 MHRASQLIA
+399 MHRASQLIS

-418 TAVEQA
+418 TVAENAAV
-424 ALLPKREAIAL
+424 LPTRDAIEL
-435 NQAQV
+435 KQAQV
-440 DQLLGYAVEPAFIS
+440 DQLLGYSVDSDFIT
-454 DALSRL
+454 DALTRL
-460 GCAVTVKAEGEWTV
+460 GCEVTVKAQGQWSV

-497 GYDNIQISLPVMD
+497 GYDNIQISLPVID
-510 VKLAKYADQFEL
+510 TKLAKYQDQFEV

-528 AVTLG
+528 LVTLG

-543 DAKLEKQLN
+543 DLKLEKQLN
-552 PQVQPLALANPISS
+552 AAVNPLALANPISS

-580 PCVQYNLNRQQS
+580 PCVQYNINRQQN

-604 YQGASSIH
+604 YQNAASIH
-612 DLKQVP
+612 DLKQIP
-618 AFALIAA
+618 TLAMIAVGA
-625 GPRTAESWHGKPA
+625 KTAESWHGKPQA
-638 EMDFFDFKGDVEEIL
+638 MDFFDLKGEVEELL
-653 AAARLK
+653 AAGRVQ

-666 RAWLHPGQSAE
+666 RSWLHPGQSAE
-677 ILLNGQ
+677 ILFNGQ

-689 RLHPSLEAELDLSAT
+689 RLHPSLENELDLGTT
-704 WVAELDQQAILQTYV
+704 WVAELDQQAVLQTYV

-750 LIEKTGGELLDSAWL
+750 LIEQTGGELLHSTWL
-765 FDVYTGQGVEEGK
+765 FDVYTGQGVEAGK

-784 LLWQHPSRT
+784 LLWQHPTRT

-800 SGMDNILQVL
+800 SGMDNILKVL

>member
-1 MRLRVLPFEKE
+1 
-12 GVRGGFRNS
+12 
-21 DLQVFNEMKISENWL
+21 MKISENWL
-36 RAWVNPE
+36 RTWVNPT
-43 IDSGTLSDQLTMLG
+43 IDSDTLSNQLTMLG
-57 LEVDDMAP
+57 LEVDDMEP
-65 AAKPFSGV
+65 AAKPFTGV
-73 VVGEVLTVEQHPD
+73 VVGEVLTVVQHPD

-109 PNVRAGMKAPVATI
+109 PNVRVGMKAPVATI

-132 IKKGKLRGVESQGM
+132 IKNGKLRGVESQGM
-146 LCGASEIDLEDKI
+146 LCGASEIDIEDKI

-165 PADAP
+165 PSDAP
-170 VGVDIREY
+170 VGVNIREY
-178 LELDDHVIDISI
+178 LDLDDHVIDISI

-196 CFSIRGVAREIGVIN
+196 CFSIRGIAREIGVIN
-211 QLPVAAPEIKE
+211 QLPVTAPEIKQ
-222 VAAAIADHK
+222 VAATITDEK
-231 NVIVDTDGCPR
+231 KVVISTEGCPR

-255 PTPAW
+255 STPVW

-286 LGQPLHAFDGGKV
+286 LGQPLHAFDGGRV
-299 EGAVHVRQAA
+299 QGSVQVRQATA
-309 AGEKLVLL
+309 PEKLTLH
-317 NEQEVELQEDVMVIA
+317 NEQEVELTEKVMVIA

-347 SSSVTDETAEI
+347 SSSITDATTEI

-365 APLHI
+365 AQLAI
-370 AGRARRFGLH
+370 AGRARSFGLH
-380 TDASQRYERGVDFE
+380 TGASQRYERGVDFE
-394 LPMAA
+394 LPMVA
-399 MHRASQLIA
+399 MHRASQLIQ

-418 TAVEQA
+418 TVAEQA
-424 ALLPKREAIAL
+424 ELLPIREAIEL

-440 DQLLGYAVEPAFIS
+440 DQLLGYQVESDFIT
-454 DALSRL
+454 DALTRL
-460 GCAVTVKAEGEWTV
+460 GCTVTVKAMGEWTV

-479 RYDMAI
+479 RYDMTI

-497 GYDNIQISLPVMD
+497 GYDNIQMSLPVID
-510 VKLAKYADQFEL
+510 VKLAKHQDQFEL
-522 AQLRQT
+522 PQLRQT
-528 AVTLG
+528 LVTLG

-543 DAKLEKQLN
+543 DLKLEKQLN
-552 PQVQPLALANPISS
+552 PSVNPLALANPISS

-580 PCVQYNLNRQQS
+580 PCVQYNINRQQS
-592 RVRFFELGLRFD
+592 RVGFFELGLRFD
-604 YQGASSIH
+604 YQNAQNID
-612 DLKQVP
+612 DLKQIP
-618 AFALIAA
+618 TLAMIAVGA
-625 GPRTAESWHGKPA
+625 KQTESWHGKPQP
-638 EMDFFDFKGDVEEIL
+638 MDFFDLKGEVEEL
-653 AAARLK
+653 LGAAR
-659 VEYVRSE
+659 VQAEFVRSTRE
-666 RAWLHPGQSAE
+666 WLHPGQSAE
-677 ILLNGQ
+677 ILVGVK

-689 RLHPSLEAELDLSAT
+689 RLHPSLEDELDLGTT
-704 WVAELDQQAILQTYV
+704 WVAELDQLAVLQTYV

-750 LIEKTGGELLDSAWL
+750 LIGRSGGELLDSSWL
-765 FDVYTGQGVEEGK
+765 FDVYTGQGVENGK

-800 SGMDNILQVL
+800 SGMDHIIQVL
-810 ENTYQATLRAS
+810 ESTYQATLRAS

>member
-1 MRLRVLPFEKE
+1 
-12 GVRGGFRNS
+12 
-21 DLQVFNEMKISENWL
+21 MKISENWL
-36 RAWVNPE
+36 RTWVNPA
-43 IDSGTLSDQLTMLG
+43 IDSDTLSDQLTMLG
-57 LEVDDMAP
+57 LEVDELAP
-65 AAKPFSGV
+65 VAKPFTGV

-86 ADRLRVTTV
+86 ADRLRITTV

-123 GAVLPGDFK
+123 GAILPGDFK

-165 PADAP
+165 PDDAP
-170 VGVDIREY
+170 VGVNIREY
-178 LELDDHVIDISI
+178 LKLDDNVIDISI

-196 CFSIRGVAREIGVIN
+196 CFSIRGIAREVAVIN
-211 QLPVAAPEIKE
+211 QLQMNEPEIKSVDATITDE
-222 VAAAIADHK
+222 KKV
-231 NVIVDTDGCPR
+231 VINTDGAPR

-247 IKNVNTKA
+247 IKNVNVKA
-255 PTPAW
+255 STPEW
-260 MERALAR
+260 MEQALAR
-267 SGIRQ
+267 SGIRT
-272 HSILVDITNYVLIE
+272 HSILVDVTNYVLME
-286 LGQPLHAFDGGKV
+286 LGQPMHAFDLAKI
-299 EGAVHVRQAA
+299 EGTVHVRQAQPQ
-309 AGEKLVLL
+309 EKLQLL
-317 NEQEVELQEDVMVIA
+317 NDQEVELQDDVMVIA
-332 DDAKALAIAGIMGGL
+332 DDQKALAIAGIMGGL
-347 SSSVTDETAEI
+347 ASSVTDDTTDI

-365 APLHI
+365 APLAI

-380 TDASQRYERGVDFE
+380 TDSSQRYERGVDFE
-394 LPMAA
+394 LPLIA
-399 MHRASQLIA
+399 MNRASQLIQ

-418 TAVEQA
+418 TVVEKSD
-424 ALLPKREAIAL
+424 LLPKREAIEL
-435 NQAQV
+435 KQAQV
-440 DQLLGYAVEPAFIS
+440 DQLLGYKVAAEFIT
-454 DALSRL
+454 DALTRL
-460 GCAVTVKAEGEWTV
+460 GCEVTVKADGEWSV

-485 YQDLIEEVARIH
+485 YQDLIEEVARID
-497 GYDNIQISLPVMD
+497 GYDNIQISLPSMD
-510 VKLAKYADQFEL
+510 VQLAKYQDRFEI

-528 AVTLG
+528 VVTLG

-552 PQVQPLALANPISS
+552 PQVSPLMLANPISS
-566 DLAVMRS
+566 DLAAMRS

-604 YQGASSIH
+604 YQNANSIQ
-612 DLKQVP
+612 DLKQIP
-618 AFALIAA
+618 TLALVAV
-625 GPRTAESWHGKPA
+625 GSREPESWHAKPQP
-638 EMDFFDFKGDVEEIL
+638 MDFFDFKGEVEEIL
-653 AAARLK
+653 AAGRVK

-666 RAWLHPGQSAE
+666 RPWLHPGQSAE
-677 ILLNGQ
+677 ILVDGQ

-689 RLHPSLEAELDLSAT
+689 RLHPSLENELDLSTT
-704 WVAELDQQAILQTYV
+704 WVAELDQAAVLQSYV

-736 LLISDKINV
+736 LLISDNINV
-745 SEIQQ
+745 RDIQQ
-750 LIEKTGGELLDSAWL
+750 LIEKTGGELLDSTWL

-800 SGMDNILQVL
+800 SGMDNIIQVL

>member
-1 MRLRVLPFEKE
+1 
-12 GVRGGFRNS
+12 
-21 DLQVFNEMKISENWL
+21 MKISENWL
-36 RAWVNPE
+36 RKWVNPA
-43 IDSGTLSDQLTMLG
+43 IDSEKLSDQLTMLG
-57 LEVDDMAP
+57 LEVDDLSP
-65 AAKPFSGV
+65 AAKPFTGV

-146 LCGASEIDLEDKI
+146 LCGASEIDLEDKL

-170 VGVDIREY
+170 VGVNVREY
-178 LELDDHVIDISI
+178 LDLDDHVIDISI

-196 CFSIRGVAREIGVIN
+196 CFSIRGIAREIAVIN
-211 QLPVAAPEIKE
+211 QLAVNTPEIQAVAATISDEKTVQSLTE
-222 VAAAIADHK
+222 
-231 NVIVDTDGCPR
+231 GCPR

-255 PTPAW
+255 ATPEW

-286 LGQPLHAFDGGKV
+286 LGQPMHAFDGAKV
-299 EGAVHVRQAA
+299 QGAIQVRMANAA
-309 AGEKLVLL
+309 EKLVLL

-332 DDAKALAIAGIMGGL
+332 DDEKVLAMAGIMGGL
-347 SSSVTDETAEI
+347 SSAVSDETTEI

-394 LPMAA
+394 LPLLA

-418 TAVEQA
+418 TVAEQA
-424 ALLPKREAIAL
+424 SQLPTRSAIEL

-440 DQLLGYAVEPAFIS
+440 DQLLGYSVDAAFIA
-454 DALSRL
+454 DALKRL
-460 GCAVTVKAEGEWTV
+460 GCEVTVQAEGQWSV

-479 RYDMAI
+479 RFDMAI
-485 YQDLIEEVARIH
+485 YQDLIEEIARIH
-497 GYDNIQISLPVMD
+497 GYDNIQISLPVID
-510 VKLAKYADQFEL
+510 VQLAKYQDQFEVG
-522 AQLRQT
+522 QLRQT
-528 AVTLG
+528 SVTLG

-552 PQVQPLALANPISS
+552 PAVNPLALANPISS

-580 PCVQYNLNRQQS
+580 PCVQYNVNRQQN

-604 YQGASSIH
+604 YQNASSIH
-612 DLKQVP
+612 DLKQITTL
-618 AFALIAA
+618 ALIAVGA
-625 GPRTAESWHGKPA
+625 KYAESWHAKPQP
-638 EMDFFDFKGDVEEIL
+638 MDFFDFKGDIEEIL
-653 AAARLK
+653 AAGRVQ

-666 RAWLHPGQSAE
+666 RTWLHPGQSAE
-677 ILLNGQ
+677 ILVDGQ

-689 RLHPSLEAELDLSAT
+689 RLHPSLENELDLGTT
-704 WVAELDQQAILQTYV
+704 WVAELDQTAVLQTYV

-750 LIEKTGGELLDSAWL
+750 LIEKTGGALLDSTWL
-765 FDVYTGQGVEEGK
+765 FDVYTGKGVEQGK

-784 LLWQHPSRT
+784 LLWQHPTRT

>member
-1 MRLRVLPFEKE
+1 
-12 GVRGGFRNS
+12 
-21 DLQVFNEMKISENWL
+21 MKISENWL
-36 RAWVNPE
+36 RTWVNPA
-43 IDSGTLSDQLTMLG
+43 IDSDTLSDQLTMLG
-57 LEVDDMAP
+57 LEVDELAP
-65 AAKPFSGV
+65 VAKPFTGV

-123 GAVLPGDFK
+123 GAILPGDFK

-170 VGVDIREY
+170 VGVNIREY
-178 LELDDHVIDISI
+178 LKLDDNVIDISI

-196 CFSIRGVAREIGVIN
+196 CFSIRGIAREVAVIN
-211 QLPVAAPEIKE
+211 QLQMNEPEIKSVDATITDE
-222 VAAAIADHK
+222 EKV
-231 NVIVDTDGCPR
+231 VINTDGAPR

-247 IKNVNTKA
+247 IKNVNVKA
-255 PTPAW
+255 ATPEW
-260 MERALAR
+260 MEQALAR
-267 SGIRQ
+267 SGIRT
-272 HSILVDITNYVLIE
+272 HSILVDVTNYVLME
-286 LGQPLHAFDGGKV
+286 LGQPMHAFDLAKI
-299 EGAVHVRQAA
+299 EGAVHVRQAQPQ
-309 AGEKLVLL
+309 EKLQLL
-317 NEQEVELQEDVMVIA
+317 NDQEVELQEDVMVIA
-332 DDAKALAIAGIMGGL
+332 DDQKALAIAGIMGGL
-347 SSSVTDETAEI
+347 ASSVTDDTTDI

-365 APLHI
+365 APLAI

-380 TDASQRYERGVDFE
+380 TDSSQRYERGVDFE
-394 LPMAA
+394 LPLIA
-399 MHRASQLIA
+399 MNRASQLIQ

-418 TAVEQA
+418 TVAEKA
-424 ALLPKREAIAL
+424 DLLPKREAIEL
-435 NQAQV
+435 KQAQV
-440 DQLLGYAVEPAFIS
+440 DQLLGYKVAAEFIT
-454 DALSRL
+454 DALTRL
-460 GCAVTVKAEGEWTV
+460 GCEVTIQADGEWSV

-485 YQDLIEEVARIH
+485 YQDLIEEVARID
-497 GYDNIQISLPVMD
+497 GYDNIQISLPSMD
-510 VKLAKYADQFEL
+510 VQLAKYQDRFEI

-528 AVTLG
+528 VVTLG

-552 PQVQPLALANPISS
+552 PQVSPLMLANPISS
-566 DLAVMRS
+566 DLAAMRS

-604 YQGASSIH
+604 YQNANSIQ
-612 DLKQVP
+612 DLKQIP
-618 AFALIAA
+618 TLALVAV
-625 GPRTAESWHGKPA
+625 GSREPESWHAKPQP
-638 EMDFFDFKGDVEEIL
+638 MDFFDFKGEVEEIL
-653 AAARLK
+653 AAGRVK

-666 RAWLHPGQSAE
+666 RPWLHPGQSAE
-677 ILLNGQ
+677 ILVDGQ

-689 RLHPSLEAELDLSAT
+689 RLHPSLENELDLSTT
-704 WVAELDQQAILQTYV
+704 WVAELDQAAVLQSYV

-736 LLISDKINV
+736 LLISDNINV
-745 SEIQQ
+745 RDIQQ
-750 LIEKTGGELLDSAWL
+750 LIEKTGGELLDSTWL

-800 SGMDNILQVL
+800 SGMDNIIQVL

>member
-1 MRLRVLPFEKE
+1 
-12 GVRGGFRNS
+12 
-21 DLQVFNEMKISENWL
+21 MKISENWL
-36 RAWVNPE
+36 RTWVNPA
-43 IDSGTLSDQLTMLG
+43 IDSDTLSDQLTMLG
-57 LEVDDMAP
+57 LEVDELALV
-65 AAKPFSGV
+65 AKPFTGV

-123 GAVLPGDFK
+123 GAILPGDFK

-165 PADAP
+165 PDDAP
-170 VGVDIREY
+170 VGVNIREY
-178 LELDDHVIDISI
+178 LKLDDNVIDISI

-196 CFSIRGVAREIGVIN
+196 CFSIRGIAREVAVIN
-211 QLPVAAPEIKE
+211 QLQMNEPEIKSVDATITDE
-222 VAAAIADHK
+222 KKV
-231 NVIVDTDGCPR
+231 VINTDGAPR

-247 IKNVNTKA
+247 IKNVNVKA
-255 PTPAW
+255 STPEW
-260 MERALAR
+260 MEQALAR
-267 SGIRQ
+267 SGIRT
-272 HSILVDITNYVLIE
+272 HSILVDVTNYVLME
-286 LGQPLHAFDGGKV
+286 LGQPMHAFDLAKI
-299 EGAVHVRQAA
+299 EGTVHVRQAQPQ
-309 AGEKLVLL
+309 EKLQLL
-317 NEQEVELQEDVMVIA
+317 NDQEVELQDDVMVIA
-332 DDAKALAIAGIMGGL
+332 DDQKALAIAGIMGGL
-347 SSSVTDETAEI
+347 ASSVTDDTTDI

-365 APLHI
+365 APLAI

-380 TDASQRYERGVDFE
+380 TDSSQRYERGVDFE
-394 LPMAA
+394 LPLIA
-399 MHRASQLIA
+399 MNRASQLIQ

-418 TAVEQA
+418 TVAEKSD
-424 ALLPKREAIAL
+424 LLPKREAIEL
-435 NQAQV
+435 KQAQV
-440 DQLLGYAVEPAFIS
+440 DQLLGYKVAAEFIT
-454 DALSRL
+454 DALTRL
-460 GCAVTVKAEGEWTV
+460 GCEVTIQADGEWSV

-485 YQDLIEEVARIH
+485 YQDLIEEVARID
-497 GYDNIQISLPVMD
+497 GYDNIQISLPSMD
-510 VKLAKYADQFEL
+510 VQLAKYQDRFEI

-528 AVTLG
+528 VVTLG

-552 PQVQPLALANPISS
+552 PQVSPLMLANPISS
-566 DLAVMRS
+566 DLAAMRS

-604 YQGASSIH
+604 YQKANSIQ
-612 DLKQVP
+612 DLKQIP
-618 AFALIAA
+618 TLALVAV
-625 GPRTAESWHGKPA
+625 GSREPESWHAKPQP
-638 EMDFFDFKGDVEEIL
+638 MDFFDFKGEVEEIL
-653 AAARLK
+653 AAGRVK

-666 RAWLHPGQSAE
+666 RPWLHPGQSAE
-677 ILLNGQ
+677 ISVDGQ

-689 RLHPSLEAELDLSAT
+689 RLHPSLENELDLSTT
-704 WVAELDQQAILQTYV
+704 WVAELDQAAVLQSYV

-736 LLISDKINV
+736 LLISDNINV
-745 SEIQQ
+745 RDIQQ
-750 LIEKTGGELLDSAWL
+750 LIEKTGGELLDSTWL

-800 SGMDNILQVL
+800 SGMDNIIQVL

>member
-1 MRLRVLPFEKE
+1 
-12 GVRGGFRNS
+12 
-21 DLQVFNEMKISENWL
+21 MKISENWL
-36 RAWVNPE
+36 RTWVNPA
-43 IDSGTLSDQLTMLG
+43 IDSDTLSDQLTMLG
-57 LEVDDMAP
+57 LEVDELAP
-65 AAKPFSGV
+65 VAKPFTGV

-123 GAVLPGDFK
+123 GAILPGDFK

-165 PADAP
+165 PDDAP
-170 VGVDIREY
+170 VGVNIREY
-178 LELDDHVIDISI
+178 LKLDDNVIDISI

-196 CFSIRGVAREIGVIN
+196 CFSIRGIAREVAVIN
-211 QLPVAAPEIKE
+211 QLQMNEPEIKSVDATITDE
-222 VAAAIADHK
+222 KKV
-231 NVIVDTDGCPR
+231 VINTDGAPR

-247 IKNVNTKA
+247 IKNVNVKA
-255 PTPAW
+255 ATPEW
-260 MERALAR
+260 MEQALAR
-267 SGIRQ
+267 SGIRT
-272 HSILVDITNYVLIE
+272 HSILVDVTNYVLME
-286 LGQPLHAFDGGKV
+286 LGQPMHAFDLAKI
-299 EGAVHVRQAA
+299 EGTVHVRQAKPQ
-309 AGEKLVLL
+309 EKLQLL
-317 NEQEVELQEDVMVIA
+317 NDQEVELQEDVMVIA
-332 DDAKALAIAGIMGGL
+332 DDQKALAIAGIMGGL
-347 SSSVTDETAEI
+347 ASSVTDDTTDI

-365 APLHI
+365 APLAI

-380 TDASQRYERGVDFE
+380 TDSSQRYERGVDFE
-394 LPMAA
+394 LPLIA
-399 MHRASQLIA
+399 MNRASQLIQ

-418 TAVEQA
+418 TVAEKSD
-424 ALLPKREAIAL
+424 LLPKREAIEL
-435 NQAQV
+435 KQAQV
-440 DQLLGYAVEPAFIS
+440 DQLLGYKVAAEFIT
-454 DALSRL
+454 DALTRL
-460 GCAVTVKAEGEWTV
+460 GCEVTVQADGEWSV

-485 YQDLIEEVARIH
+485 YQDLIEEVARID
-497 GYDNIQISLPVMD
+497 GYDNIQISLPSMD
-510 VKLAKYADQFEL
+510 VQLAKYQDRFEI

-528 AVTLG
+528 VVTLG

-552 PQVQPLALANPISS
+552 PQVSPLMLANPISS
-566 DLAVMRS
+566 DLAAMRS

-604 YQGASSIH
+604 YQKANSIQ
-612 DLKQVP
+612 DLKQIP
-618 AFALIAA
+618 TLALVAV
-625 GPRTAESWHGKPA
+625 GSREPESWHAKPQP
-638 EMDFFDFKGDVEEIL
+638 MDFFDFKGEVEEIL
-653 AAARLK
+653 AAGRVK

-666 RAWLHPGQSAE
+666 RPWLHPGQSAE
-677 ILLNGQ
+677 ILVDGQ

-689 RLHPSLEAELDLSAT
+689 RLHPSLENELDLSTT
-704 WVAELDQQAILQTYV
+704 WVAELDQAAVLQSYV

-736 LLISDKINV
+736 LLISDNINV
-745 SEIQQ
+745 RDIQQ
-750 LIEKTGGELLDSAWL
+750 LIEKTGGELLDSTWL

-800 SGMDNILQVL
+800 SGMDNIIQVL

>member
-1 MRLRVLPFEKE
+1 
-12 GVRGGFRNS
+12 
-21 DLQVFNEMKISENWL
+21 MKISENWL
-36 RAWVNPE
+36 RTWVNPA
-43 IDSGTLSDQLTMLG
+43 IDSDTLSDQLTMLG
-57 LEVDDMAP
+57 LEVDELAP
-65 AAKPFSGV
+65 VAKPFTGV

-95 NIGSGEPLQIVCGA
+95 NIGTGEPLQIVCGA

-170 VGVDIREY
+170 VGVNIREY
-178 LELDDHVIDISI
+178 LKLDDNVIDISI

-196 CFSIRGVAREIGVIN
+196 CFSIRGIAREIAVIN
-211 QLPVAAPEIKE
+211 QLQMNEPEIKSVDATITDE
-222 VAAAIADHK
+222 KKV
-231 NVIVDTDGCPR
+231 VISTEGAPR

-247 IKNVNTKA
+247 IKNVNVKA
-255 PTPAW
+255 ATPEW
-260 MERALAR
+260 MEQALAR
-267 SGIRQ
+267 SGIRT
-272 HSILVDITNYVLIE
+272 HSILVDVTNYVLME
-286 LGQPLHAFDGGKV
+286 LGQPMHAFDLAKI
-299 EGAVHVRQAA
+299 EGTVQVRQAKPQ
-309 AGEKLVLL
+309 EKLQLL
-317 NEQEVELQEDVMVIA
+317 NDQEVELQEDVMVIA
-332 DDAKALAIAGIMGGL
+332 DDQKALAIAGIMGGL
-347 SSSVTDETAEI
+347 ASSVTDDTTDI

-365 APLHI
+365 APLAI

-380 TDASQRYERGVDFE
+380 TDSSQRYERGVDFE
-394 LPMAA
+394 LPLIA
-399 MHRASQLIA
+399 MNRASQLIQ

-418 TAVEQA
+418 TIAEKSD
-424 ALLPKREAIAL
+424 LLPKREAIEL
-435 NQAQV
+435 KQAQV
-440 DQLLGYAVEPAFIS
+440 DQLLGYQVAAEFIT
-454 DALSRL
+454 DALTRL
-460 GCAVTVKAEGEWTV
+460 GCEVTVKADGEWSV

-485 YQDLIEEVARIH
+485 YQDLIEEVARID
-497 GYDNIQISLPVMD
+497 GYDNIQISLPSMD
-510 VKLAKYADQFEL
+510 VQLAKYQDRFEI

-528 AVTLG
+528 VVTLG

-552 PQVQPLALANPISS
+552 PQVNPLMLANPISS
-566 DLAVMRS
+566 DLAAMRS

-604 YQGASSIH
+604 YQDANSIQ
-612 DLKQVP
+612 DLKQIP
-618 AFALIAA
+618 TLALIAV
-625 GPRTAESWHGKPA
+625 GSRELESWHAKPQP
-638 EMDFFDFKGDVEEIL
+638 MDFFDFKGEVEEIL
-653 AAARLK
+653 AAGRVK

-666 RAWLHPGQSAE
+666 RSWLHPGQSAE
-677 ILLNGQ
+677 ILVDGK

-689 RLHPSLEAELDLSAT
+689 RLHPSLENELDLSTT
-704 WVAELDQQAILQTYV
+704 WVAELDQAAVLQSYV

-736 LLISDKINV
+736 LLISDNINV
-745 SEIQQ
+745 RDIQQ
-750 LIEKTGGELLDSAWL
+750 LIEKTGGELLDSTWL

-800 SGMDNILQVL
+800 SGMDNIIQVL

>member
-1 MRLRVLPFEKE
+1 
-12 GVRGGFRNS
+12 
-21 DLQVFNEMKISENWL
+21 MKISENWL
-36 RAWVNPE
+36 RTWVNPA
-43 IDSGTLSDQLTMLG
+43 IDSDTLSDQLTMLG
-57 LEVDDMAP
+57 LEVDELAP
-65 AAKPFSGV
+65 VAKPFTGV

-170 VGVDIREY
+170 VGVNIREY
-178 LELDDHVIDISI
+178 LKLDDNVIDISI

-196 CFSIRGVAREIGVIN
+196 CFSIRGIAREVAVIN
-211 QLPVAAPEIKE
+211 QLQMNEPEIKSVDATITDE
-222 VAAAIADHK
+222 KKV
-231 NVIVDTDGCPR
+231 VINTDGAPR

-247 IKNVNTKA
+247 IKNVNVKA
-255 PTPAW
+255 ATPEW
-260 MERALAR
+260 MEQALAR
-267 SGIRQ
+267 SGIRT
-272 HSILVDITNYVLIE
+272 HSILVDITNYVLME
-286 LGQPLHAFDGGKV
+286 LGQPMHAFDLAKI
-299 EGAVHVRQAA
+299 EGAVHVRQAQPQ
-309 AGEKLVLL
+309 EKLQLL
-317 NEQEVELQEDVMVIA
+317 NDQEVELQEDVMVIA
-332 DDAKALAIAGIMGGL
+332 DDQKALAIAGIMGGL
-347 SSSVTDETAEI
+347 ASSVTDDTSDI

-365 APLHI
+365 APLAI

-380 TDASQRYERGVDFE
+380 TDSSQRYERGVDFE
-394 LPMAA
+394 LPLIA
-399 MHRASQLIA
+399 MNRASQLIQ

-418 TAVEQA
+418 TVAEKSD
-424 ALLPKREAIAL
+424 LLPKREAIEL
-435 NQAQV
+435 KQVQV
-440 DQLLGYAVEPAFIS
+440 DQLLGYKVAAEFIT
-454 DALSRL
+454 DALTRL
-460 GCAVTVKAEGEWTV
+460 GCEVTVQANGEWSV

-485 YQDLIEEVARIH
+485 YQDLIEEVARID
-497 GYDNIQISLPVMD
+497 GYDNIQISLPSMD
-510 VKLAKYADQFEL
+510 VQLAKYQDRFEI

-528 AVTLG
+528 VVTLG

-552 PQVQPLALANPISS
+552 PQVSPLMLANPISS

-604 YQGASSIH
+604 YQNANSIQ
-612 DLKQVP
+612 DLKQIP
-618 AFALIAA
+618 TLALVAV
-625 GPRTAESWHGKPA
+625 GSREPESWHAKPQP
-638 EMDFFDFKGDVEEIL
+638 MDFFDFKGEVEEIL
-653 AAARLK
+653 AAGRVK

-666 RAWLHPGQSAE
+666 RPWLHPGQSAE
-677 ILLNGQ
+677 ILVDGQ

-689 RLHPSLEAELDLSAT
+689 RLHPSLENELDLSTT
-704 WVAELDQQAILQTYV
+704 WVAELDQAAVLQSYV

-736 LLISDKINV
+736 LLISDNINV
-745 SEIQQ
+745 RDIQQ
-750 LIEKTGGELLDSAWL
+750 LIEKTGGELLDSTWL

-800 SGMDNILQVL
+800 SGMDNIIQVL

>member
-1 MRLRVLPFEKE
+1 
-12 GVRGGFRNS
+12 
-21 DLQVFNEMKISENWL
+21 MKISENWL
-36 RAWVNPE
+36 RTWVNPA
-43 IDSGTLSDQLTMLG
+43 IDSDTLSDQLTMLG
-57 LEVDDMAP
+57 LEVDELAP
-65 AAKPFSGV
+65 VAKPFTGV

-170 VGVDIREY
+170 VGVNIREY
-178 LELDDHVIDISI
+178 LKLDDNVIDISI

-196 CFSIRGVAREIGVIN
+196 CFSIRGIAREIAVIN
-211 QLPVAAPEIKE
+211 QLQMDEPEIKSVDATITDE
-222 VAAAIADHK
+222 KKV
-231 NVIVDTDGCPR
+231 VISTDGAPR

-247 IKNVNTKA
+247 VKNVNIKA
-255 PTPAW
+255 ATPEW
-260 MERALAR
+260 MEQALAR
-267 SGIRQ
+267 SGIRT
-272 HSILVDITNYVLIE
+272 HSILVDVTNYVLME
-286 LGQPLHAFDGGKV
+286 LGQPMHAFDLAKI
-299 EGAVHVRQAA
+299 EGTVHVRQAKPQ
-309 AGEKLVLL
+309 EKLQLL
-317 NEQEVELQEDVMVIA
+317 NDQEVELQEDIMVIA
-332 DDAKALAIAGIMGGL
+332 DDQKALAIAGIMGGL
-347 SSSVTDETAEI
+347 ASSVTDDTVDI

-365 APLHI
+365 APLAI

-380 TDASQRYERGVDFE
+380 TDSSQRYERGVDFE
-394 LPMAA
+394 LPLIA
-399 MHRASQLIA
+399 MNRASHLIQ

-418 TAVEQA
+418 TVAEKTD
-424 ALLPKREAIAL
+424 LLPKREAIEL
-435 NQAQV
+435 KQNQV
-440 DQLLGYAVEPAFIS
+440 DQLLGYQVAAEFIT
-454 DALSRL
+454 DALTRL
-460 GCAVTVKAEGEWTV
+460 GCSVTVKAEGEWSV

-485 YQDLIEEVARIH
+485 YQDLIEEVARID
-497 GYDNIQISLPVMD
+497 GYDNIQISLPSMD
-510 VKLAKYADQFEL
+510 VQLAKYQDRFEI

-528 AVTLG
+528 VVTLG

-552 PQVQPLALANPISS
+552 PQVNPLMLANPISS
-566 DLAVMRS
+566 DLAAMRS

-604 YQGASSIH
+604 YQNATSIQ
-612 DLKQVP
+612 DLKQIP
-618 AFALIAA
+618 TLALIAV
-625 GPRTAESWHGKPA
+625 GSREPESWHAKPQP
-638 EMDFFDFKGDVEEIL
+638 MDFFDFKGEVEEVL
-653 AAARLK
+653 AAGRVK
-659 VEYVRSE
+659 VEYVRLE

-677 ILLNGQ
+677 ILVDGK

-689 RLHPSLEAELDLSAT
+689 RLHPSLENELDLSTT
-704 WVAELDQQAILQTYV
+704 WVAELDQAAVLQSYV

-736 LLISDKINV
+736 LLISDNINV
-745 SEIQQ
+745 RDIQQ
-750 LIEKTGGELLDSAWL
+750 LIEKTGGELLDSTWL

-800 SGMDNILQVL
+800 SGMDNIIQVL

>member
-1 MRLRVLPFEKE
+1 
-12 GVRGGFRNS
+12 
-21 DLQVFNEMKISENWL
+21 MKISENWL
-36 RAWVNPE
+36 RTWVNPA
-43 IDSGTLSDQLTMLG
+43 IDSETLSDQLTMLG
-57 LEVDDMAP
+57 LEVDELAP
-65 AAKPFSGV
+65 VAKPFTGV

-165 PADAP
+165 PDDAP
-170 VGVDIREY
+170 VGVNIREY
-178 LELDDHVIDISI
+178 LKLDDNIIDISI

-196 CFSIRGVAREIGVIN
+196 CFSIRGIAREIAVIN
-211 QLPVAAPEIKE
+211 QLQMNEPEIKSVDATITDE
-222 VAAAIADHK
+222 KKV
-231 NVIVDTDGCPR
+231 VISTDGAPR

-247 IKNVNTKA
+247 VKNVNVKA
-255 PTPAW
+255 ATPEW
-260 MERALAR
+260 MEQALSR
-267 SGIRQ
+267 SGIRT
-272 HSILVDITNYVLIE
+272 HSILVDVTNYVLME
-286 LGQPLHAFDGGKV
+286 LGQPMHAFDLAKI
-299 EGAVHVRQAA
+299 EGTVHVRQAQPQ
-309 AGEKLVLL
+309 EKLQLL
-317 NEQEVELQEDVMVIA
+317 NDQEFELKEDIMVIA
-332 DDAKALAIAGIMGGL
+332 DDQKALAIAGIMGGL
-347 SSSVTDETAEI
+347 ASSVTDDTTDI

-365 APLHI
+365 APLAI

-380 TDASQRYERGVDFE
+380 TDSSQRYERGVDFE
-394 LPMAA
+394 LPLIA
-399 MHRASQLIA
+399 MNRASQLIQ

-418 TAVEQA
+418 TVAEKTD
-424 ALLPKREAIAL
+424 LLPKREAIDL
-435 NQAQV
+435 KQAQV
-440 DQLLGYAVEPAFIS
+440 DQLLGYQVAGEFIA
-454 DALSRL
+454 DALTRL
-460 GCAVTVKAEGEWTV
+460 GCEVTVKAEGEWSV
-474 VPPSH
+474 IPPSH

-485 YQDLIEEVARIH
+485 YQDLIEEVARID
-497 GYDNIQISLPVMD
+497 GYDNIQISLPSMD
-510 VKLAKYADQFEL
+510 VKLAKYKDRFEI
-522 AQLRQT
+522 AELRQT
-528 AVTLG
+528 IVSLG

-552 PQVQPLALANPISS
+552 PQVNPLMLANPISS
-566 DLAVMRS
+566 DLAAMRS

-604 YQGASSIH
+604 YQDAKSIE
-612 DLKQVP
+612 DLKQIP
-618 AFALIAA
+618 TLALVAV
-625 GPRTAESWHGKPA
+625 GSQQPESWHVKPQP
-638 EMDFFDFKGDVEEIL
+638 MDFFDFKGEIEEIL
-653 AAARLK
+653 AAGRVS

-677 ILLNGQ
+677 ILVDGK

-689 RLHPSLEAELDLSAT
+689 RLHPSLENELDLSTT
-704 WVAELDQQAILQTYV
+704 WVAELDQTAVLQSYV

-736 LLISDKINV
+736 LLISDNINV
-745 SEIQQ
+745 RDIQQ
-750 LIEKTGGELLDSAWL
+750 LIEQTGGELLDSTWL

-800 SGMDNILQVL
+800 SGMDNIIQVL

>member
-1 MRLRVLPFEKE
+1 
-12 GVRGGFRNS
+12 
-21 DLQVFNEMKISENWL
+21 MKISENWL
-36 RAWVNPE
+36 RTWVNPA
-43 IDSGTLSDQLTMLG
+43 IDSDTLSDQLTMLG
-57 LEVDDMAP
+57 LEVDELAP
-65 AAKPFSGV
+65 VAKPFTGV

-123 GAVLPGDFK
+123 GAILPGDFK

-170 VGVDIREY
+170 VGVNIREY
-178 LELDDHVIDISI
+178 LKLDDNVIDISI

-196 CFSIRGVAREIGVIN
+196 CFSIRGIAREVAVIN
-211 QLPVAAPEIKE
+211 QLQMNEPEIKSVDATITDE
-222 VAAAIADHK
+222 KKV
-231 NVIVDTDGCPR
+231 VINTDGAPR

-247 IKNVNTKA
+247 IKNVNVKA
-255 PTPAW
+255 STPEW
-260 MERALAR
+260 MEQALAR
-267 SGIRQ
+267 SGIRT
-272 HSILVDITNYVLIE
+272 HSILVDVTNYVLME
-286 LGQPLHAFDGGKV
+286 LGQPMHAFDLAKI
-299 EGAVHVRQAA
+299 EGTVHVRQAQPQ
-309 AGEKLVLL
+309 EKLQLL
-317 NEQEVELQEDVMVIA
+317 NDQEVELQDDVMVIA
-332 DDAKALAIAGIMGGL
+332 DDQKALAIAGIMGGL
-347 SSSVTDETAEI
+347 ASSVTDDTTDI

-365 APLHI
+365 APLAI

-380 TDASQRYERGVDFE
+380 TDSSQRYERGVDFE
-394 LPMAA
+394 LPLIA
-399 MHRASQLIA
+399 MNRASQLIQ

-418 TAVEQA
+418 TVVEKSN
-424 ALLPKREAIAL
+424 LLPKREAIEL
-435 NQAQV
+435 KQAQV
-440 DQLLGYAVEPAFIS
+440 DQLLGYKVAAEFIT
-454 DALSRL
+454 DALTRL
-460 GCAVTVKAEGEWTV
+460 GCEVTVQANGEWSV

-485 YQDLIEEVARIH
+485 YQDLIEEVARID
-497 GYDNIQISLPVMD
+497 GYDNIQISLPSMD
-510 VKLAKYADQFEL
+510 VQLAKYQDRFEI

-528 AVTLG
+528 VVTLG

-552 PQVQPLALANPISS
+552 PQVSPLMLANPISS
-566 DLAVMRS
+566 DLAAMRS

-604 YQGASSIH
+604 YQNANSIQ
-612 DLKQVP
+612 DLKQIP
-618 AFALIAA
+618 TLALVAV
-625 GPRTAESWHGKPA
+625 GSREPESWHAKPQP
-638 EMDFFDFKGDVEEIL
+638 MDFFDFKGEVEEIL
-653 AAARLK
+653 AAGRVK

-666 RAWLHPGQSAE
+666 RSWLHPGQSAE
-677 ILLNGQ
+677 ILVDGQ

-689 RLHPSLEAELDLSAT
+689 RLHPSLENELDLSTT
-704 WVAELDQQAILQTYV
+704 WVAELDQAAVLQSYV

-736 LLISDKINV
+736 LLISDNINV
-745 SEIQQ
+745 RDIQQ
-750 LIEKTGGELLDSAWL
+750 LIEKTGGELLDSTWL

-800 SGMDNILQVL
+800 SGMDNIIQVL

>member
-1 MRLRVLPFEKE
+1 
-12 GVRGGFRNS
+12 
-21 DLQVFNEMKISENWL
+21 MKISENWL
-36 RAWVNPE
+36 RTWVNPA
-43 IDSGTLSDQLTMLG
+43 IDSDTLSDQLTMLG
-57 LEVDDMAP
+57 LEVDELAP
-65 AAKPFSGV
+65 VAKPFTGV

-95 NIGSGEPLQIVCGA
+95 NIDSGEPLQIVCGA

-123 GAVLPGDFK
+123 GAILPGDFK

-165 PADAP
+165 PDDAP
-170 VGVDIREY
+170 VGVNIREY
-178 LELDDHVIDISI
+178 LKLDDNVIDISI

-196 CFSIRGVAREIGVIN
+196 CFSIRGIAREVAVIN
-211 QLPVAAPEIKE
+211 QLQMNEPEIKSVDATITDE
-222 VAAAIADHK
+222 KKV
-231 NVIVDTDGCPR
+231 VINTDGAPR

-247 IKNVNTKA
+247 IKNVNVKA
-255 PTPAW
+255 STPEW
-260 MERALAR
+260 MEQALAR
-267 SGIRQ
+267 SGIRT
-272 HSILVDITNYVLIE
+272 HSILVDVTNYVLME
-286 LGQPLHAFDGGKV
+286 LGQPMHAFDLAKI
-299 EGAVHVRQAA
+299 EGTVHVRQAKPQ
-309 AGEKLVLL
+309 EKLQLL
-317 NEQEVELQEDVMVIA
+317 NDQEVELQEDVMVIA
-332 DDAKALAIAGIMGGL
+332 DDQKALAIAGIMGGL
-347 SSSVTDETAEI
+347 ASSVTDDTTDI

-365 APLHI
+365 APLAI

-380 TDASQRYERGVDFE
+380 TDSSQRYERGVDFE
-394 LPMAA
+394 LPLIA
-399 MHRASQLIA
+399 MNRASQLIQ

-418 TAVEQA
+418 TVAEKSD
-424 ALLPKREAIAL
+424 LLPKREAIEL
-435 NQAQV
+435 KQAQV
-440 DQLLGYAVEPAFIS
+440 DQLLGYQVAAEFIT
-454 DALSRL
+454 DALTRL
-460 GCAVTVKAEGEWTV
+460 GCEVTVKADGEWSV

-485 YQDLIEEVARIH
+485 YQDLIEEVARID
-497 GYDNIQISLPVMD
+497 GYDNIQISLPSMD
-510 VKLAKYADQFEL
+510 VQLAKYQDRFEI

-528 AVTLG
+528 VVTLG

-552 PQVQPLALANPISS
+552 PQVSPLMLANPISS
-566 DLAVMRS
+566 DLAAMRS

-604 YQGASSIH
+604 YQNANSIQ
-612 DLKQVP
+612 DLKQIP
-618 AFALIAA
+618 TLALVAV
-625 GPRTAESWHGKPA
+625 GSREPESWHAKPQP
-638 EMDFFDFKGDVEEIL
+638 MDFFDFKGEVEEIL
-653 AAARLK
+653 AAGRVK

-666 RAWLHPGQSAE
+666 RPWLHPGQSAE
-677 ILLNGQ
+677 ILVDGQ

-689 RLHPSLEAELDLSAT
+689 RLHPSLENELDLST
-704 WVAELDQQAILQTYV
+704 TLVAELDQAAVLQSYV

-736 LLISDKINV
+736 LLISDNINV
-745 SEIQQ
+745 RDIQQ
-750 LIEKTGGELLDSAWL
+750 LIEKTGGELLDSTWL

-800 SGMDNILQVL
+800 SGMDNIIQVL

>member
-1 MRLRVLPFEKE
+1 
-12 GVRGGFRNS
+12 
-21 DLQVFNEMKISENWL
+21 MKISENWL
-36 RAWVNPE
+36 RTWVNPA
-43 IDSGTLSDQLTMLG
+43 IDSDTLSDQLTMLG
-57 LEVDDMAP
+57 LEVDELAP
-65 AAKPFSGV
+65 VAKPFTGV
-73 VVGEVLTVEQHPD
+73 VIGEVLTVEQHPD

-170 VGVDIREY
+170 VGVNIREY
-178 LELDDHVIDISI
+178 LKLDDNVIDISI

-196 CFSIRGVAREIGVIN
+196 CFSIRGIAREIAVIN
-211 QLPVAAPEIKE
+211 QLQMNEPVINTVAAT
-222 VAAAIADHK
+222 VADEK
-231 NVIVDTDGCPR
+231 KVVISTEGAPR

-247 IKNVNTKA
+247 VKNVNIKA
-255 PTPAW
+255 ATPEW
-260 MERALAR
+260 MAQALSR
-267 SGIRQ
+267 SGIRT
-272 HSILVDITNYVLIE
+272 HSILVDVTNYVLME
-286 LGQPLHAFDGGKV
+286 LGQPMHAFDLSKI
-299 EGAVHVRQAA
+299 EGTVHVRQATQQ
-309 AGEKLVLL
+309 EKLQLL
-317 NEQEVELQEDVMVIA
+317 NDQEVELPEDIMVIA
-332 DDAKALAIAGIMGGL
+332 DDQKTLAIAGIMGGL
-347 SSSVTDETAEI
+347 ASSVTDDTTDI

-365 APLHI
+365 APLAI

-380 TDASQRYERGVDFE
+380 TDSSQRYERGVDFE
-394 LPMAA
+394 LPLIA
-399 MHRASQLIA
+399 MNRASQLIQ

-418 TAVEQA
+418 TVAEKTD
-424 ALLPKREAIAL
+424 LLPKREAIEL
-435 NQAQV
+435 KQAQV
-440 DQLLGYAVEPAFIS
+440 DQLLGYQVAGEFIA
-454 DALSRL
+454 DALTRL
-460 GCAVTVKAEGEWTV
+460 GCKVTVKAEGEWSV

-485 YQDLIEEVARIH
+485 YQDLIEEVARID
-497 GYDNIQISLPVMD
+497 GYDNIQISLPSMD
-510 VKLAKYADQFEL
+510 VKFAKYQDRFEL
-522 AQLRQT
+522 TELRQT
-528 AVTLG
+528 IVTLG

-552 PQVQPLALANPISS
+552 PEVKPLMLANPISS
-566 DLAVMRS
+566 DLAAMRS

-592 RVRFFELGLRFD
+592 RVRFFEFGLRFD
-604 YQGASSIH
+604 YQNAKSIE
-612 DLKQVP
+612 DLQQTP
-618 AFALIAA
+618 TLALVAV
-625 GPRTAESWHGKPA
+625 GSQEPESWHAKPQP
-638 EMDFFDFKGDVEEIL
+638 MDFFDFKGEIEEIL
-653 AAARLK
+653 AAGRVS

-666 RAWLHPGQSAE
+666 RVWLHPGQSAE
-677 ILLNGQ
+677 ILVDGK

-689 RLHPSLEAELDLSAT
+689 RLHPSLENELDLSTT
-704 WVAELDQQAILQTYV
+704 WVAELDQTVVLQSYV

-736 LLISDKINV
+736 LLISDNINV
-745 SEIQQ
+745 RDIQQ
-750 LIEKTGGELLDSAWL
+750 LIEQTGGELLDSTWL
-765 FDVYTGQGVEEGK
+765 FDVYTGQGVEDGK

-800 SGMDNILQVL
+800 SGMDNIIQVL

>member
-1 MRLRVLPFEKE
+1 
-12 GVRGGFRNS
+12 
-21 DLQVFNEMKISENWL
+21 MKISENWL
-36 RAWVNPE
+36 RTWVNPA
-43 IDSGTLSDQLTMLG
+43 IDSETLSDQLTMLG
-57 LEVDDMAP
+57 LEVDELAP
-65 AAKPFSGV
+65 VAKPFTGV

-170 VGVDIREY
+170 VGINIREY
-178 LELDDHVIDISI
+178 LKLDDNVIDISI

-196 CFSIRGVAREIGVIN
+196 CFSIRGIAREIAVIN
-211 QLPVAAPEIKE
+211 QLQMNEPDINSVEAT
-222 VAAAIADHK
+222 IADEK
-231 NVIVDTDGCPR
+231 KVVISTEGAPR

-247 IKNVNTKA
+247 IKNVNVKA
-255 PTPAW
+255 ATPEW
-260 MERALAR
+260 MEQALAR
-267 SGIRQ
+267 SGIRT
-272 HSILVDITNYVLIE
+272 HSILVDVTNYVLME
-286 LGQPLHAFDGGKV
+286 LGQPMHAFDLAKI
-299 EGAVHVRQAA
+299 EGTVHVRQAQPQ
-309 AGEKLVLL
+309 EKLQLL
-317 NEQEVELQEDVMVIA
+317 NDQEVELQEDIMVIA
-332 DDAKALAIAGIMGGL
+332 DDQKALAIAGIMGGL
-347 SSSVTDETAEI
+347 ASSVTDDTTDI

-365 APLHI
+365 APLAI

-380 TDASQRYERGVDFE
+380 TDSSQRYERGVDFE
-394 LPMAA
+394 LPLIA
-399 MHRASQLIA
+399 MNRASQLIQ

-418 TAVEQA
+418 TVAEKTEI
-424 ALLPKREAIAL
+424 LPKREAIEL
-435 NQAQV
+435 KQAQV
-440 DQLLGYAVEPAFIS
+440 DQLLGYQLTADFIA
-454 DALSRL
+454 DALTRL
-460 GCAVTVKAEGEWTV
+460 GCEVTVKAEGEWNV

-485 YQDLIEEVARIH
+485 YQDLIEEVARID
-497 GYDNIQISLPVMD
+497 GYDNIQISLPSMD
-510 VKLAKYADQFEL
+510 VQLAKYQDRFEI
-522 AQLRQT
+522 AELRQT
-528 AVTLG
+528 IVTLG

-552 PQVQPLALANPISS
+552 PQVNPLMLANPISS
-566 DLAVMRS
+566 DLAAMRS

-604 YQGASSIH
+604 YQDAKSIE
-612 DLKQVP
+612 DLKQIP
-618 AFALIAA
+618 TLALVAV
-625 GPRTAESWHGKPA
+625 GSQQPESWHVKPQP
-638 EMDFFDFKGDVEEIL
+638 MDFFDFKGEIEEIL
-653 AAARLK
+653 AAGRVK

-677 ILLNGQ
+677 ILVDGQ

-689 RLHPSLEAELDLSAT
+689 RLHPSLENELDLSTT
-704 WVAELDQQAILQTYV
+704 WVAELNQTAVLQSYV

-728 PSVRRDIA
+728 PSIRRDIA
-736 LLISDKINV
+736 LLISDNINV
-745 SEIQQ
+745 RDIQQ
-750 LIEKTGGELLDSAWL
+750 LIEKTGGELLDSTWL

-800 SGMDNILQVL
+800 SGMDNIIQVL

>member
-1 MRLRVLPFEKE
+1 
-12 GVRGGFRNS
+12 
-21 DLQVFNEMKISENWL
+21 MKISENWL
-36 RAWVNPE
+36 RTWVNPA
-43 IDSGTLSDQLTMLG
+43 IDSDKLSDQLTMLG
-57 LEVDDMAP
+57 LEVDELAP
-65 AAKPFSGV
+65 AAKPFTGV

-170 VGVDIREY
+170 VGMNIREY
-178 LELDDHVIDISI
+178 LDLDDNVIDISI

-196 CFSIRGVAREIGVIN
+196 CFSIRGIAREIGVIN
-211 QLPVAAPEIKE
+211 QLPVTAPEIKE
-222 VAAAIADHK
+222 VTATISHEK
-231 NVIVDTDGCPR
+231 KVVVSTEGCPR

-255 PTPAW
+255 VTPVW

-299 EGAVHVRQAA
+299 QGAVHVRQATEA
-309 AGEKLVLL
+309 ERLVLL
-317 NEQEVELQEDVMVIA
+317 NEQEVELNEKVMVIA
-332 DDAKALAIAGIMGGL
+332 DDEKALAIAGIMGGL
-347 SSSVTDETAEI
+347 SSAVSDATTEI

-370 AGRARRFGLH
+370 AGRARSFGLH

-394 LPMAA
+394 LPMLA

-418 TAVEQA
+418 TVAENA
-424 ALLPKREAIAL
+424 ALLPTRDAIEL

-440 DQLLGYAVEPAFIS
+440 DQLLGYSVDSAFIT
-454 DALSRL
+454 DALTRL
-460 GCAVTVKAEGEWTV
+460 GCEVTVKAEGEWSV
-474 VPPSH
+474 VPPSY
-479 RYDMAI
+479 RYDMVI

-497 GYDNIQISLPVMD
+497 GYDNIQISLPVID
-510 VKLAKYADQFEL
+510 VKLAKYQDQFEL
-522 AQLRQT
+522 GQLRQT

-543 DAKLEKQLN
+543 DLKLEKQLN
-552 PQVQPLALANPISS
+552 SHVKPLALANPISS

-580 PCVQYNLNRQQS
+580 PCVQYNVNRQQS

-604 YQGASSIH
+604 YQEANSIH
-612 DLKQVP
+612 DLKQIP
-618 AFALIAA
+618 TFALIAT
-625 GPRTAESWHGKPA
+625 GSRTPESWHGKAQP
-638 EMDFFDFKGDVEEIL
+638 MDFFDFKGDIEEIL
-653 AAARLK
+653 AAGRVK

-666 RAWLHPGQSAE
+666 RSWLHPGQSAE
-677 ILLNGQ
+677 ILVNGQ
-683 SIGYLG
+683 SIGYFG
-689 RLHPSLEAELDLSAT
+689 RLHPSLEDELDLATT
-704 WVAELDQQAILQTYV
+704 WVAELDQTAVLQTYV

-745 SEIQQ
+745 SEIQG
-750 LIEKTGGELLDSAWL
+750 LIEKTGGELLDSTWL
-765 FDVYTGQGVEEGK
+765 FDLYTGQGVEEGK